1 MHEMTTLQAAYWVGR
16 QSTTPRA
23 GDAAHLYVEF
33 EGKGIDE
40 TRLAAAVHTLFARHE
55 MLRVTVSEDGQW
67 SVGELNEFHALQVQD
82 WRALDAADCDE
93 KLRVMREQ
101 KTHQKLAL
109 NQGQGAEFVLTR
121 LSDDRFRLH
130 VDVDMIAAD
139 AQSFRLMIDVLVA
152 AYHGEL
158 SDARSAPFIAFQ
170 RQMATAAQQALVAR
184 DRRYWQAL
192 QSTIAPAPKLPER
205 EPVYS
210 DTAAVHTERLAF
222 ELTAQQRA
230 QLEALAA
237 QHHLSLSAVS
247 LGAFNVLL
255 ADALKQPAFR
265 INVPLFYRPQEF
277 DDTVG
282 DFATLTLFSANCAP
296 NVPLLTL
303 FEQTQ
308 HQLMAC
314 LEHRHYSGVNVMRD
328 LSRQQG
334 ALQTS
339 PVVFTSG
346 WDIGGDLYAQ
356 RVHDTLG
363 DMAWACSQGAHVLL
377 DAQIVPYKRGV
388 LINWDVRTDSV
399 PREFYQSLFT
409 RYVALLS
416 ELAEHPERV
425 LQPGIVEVPSIEVTS
440 IDGTSVETTS
450 ASSSAQRPHQTPLN
464 GLQQAYLVGRS
475 EHLPLGG
482 VAMQDFRIYRGT
494 VDADQLHA
502 RLVELVDTLPVLRT
516 HIDDTTLTQWVS
528 DERIV
533 NWQLC
538 DLRDRSRPQALS
550 QAEALIEQASHSR
563 HDLSRSPW
571 KVWLVSLPEAEADTL
586 AADAFHHIVLTSFDA
601 LISDGHSIA
610 YLLARLLEN
619 HPKPVA
625 APPALD
631 ATSEVPAKPLSQ
643 QSTTQQHATQQNTT
657 QAHITPQQEANA
669 REMAQ
674 AYWREKLASVTEPMA
689 LPWQAPLHT
698 LYQPRYARESI
709 TLSCDETRALLKLA
723 ATERLFPNSV
733 LTTLVMHTLAN
744 WCPNMPLC
752 IGLPVAPPPQAG
764 ELTNRSSFIALTYA
778 LDDTDFATQARRVQR
793 DVAEGMAHLAFS
805 GIELNRQLMSQL
817 PARTMPLPVVIT
829 NGLGWETLRADN
841 TLQQHDGLTQT
852 PQIAL
857 DIRLA
862 YDAHKNLVISADYVT
877 QALSQAQVAAWLSSC
892 KRAAQSMIERQ
903 SLQWVSREA
912 LDLSH
917 YYRNSHRNSHRNAVD
932 HRNTVDKD
940 DGTAPFLATLAER
953 LWDTPSHRTAL
964 FCGEQRWSYQQLG
977 VQVANMMAHLQA
989 RGVKAGDVV
998 AICLPRSAAHVIAT
1012 LSCALSGV
1020 IWVPIDAA
1028 SPPER
1033 KAYLLSHCRPALV
1046 IVTSDDVENAE
1057 HPHCVAMRELLQPA
1071 LKAAR
1076 LPSQE
1081 VLRARSHSEAPA
1093 YYLYTSGT
1101 TGQPKCVV
1109 LNNRATANV
1118 LHHTLAAW
1126 QVNERDV
1133 MLSVTPLHHDMSV
1146 FDLLGSLCAGAALV
1160 IPEPEAEKDA
1170 LHWNTLVERHGV
1182 TLWCSVPAILEML
1195 LACQSTSQG
1204 QSLRLIAQGGDY
1216 IKPQTIQTL
1225 RERLPNARLF
1235 SLGGPTETT
1244 IWSIWHELEAEDG
1257 AVIPYGAPLPGTQY
1271 YVVNEQHQHC
1281 PQGVVGRIVTAGV
1294 NLSLGYL
1301 VDGEVVQTDFMTIET
1316 PHGERVRAFKTGDLG
1331 YYRHDGRLIFAG
1343 RINGYVKVRGVRIS
1357 LPDVEKVL
1365 MNVANVQDLAVI
1377 DFNDPITGDVGLAL
1391 FYVPVDGAVKNA
1403 AQWRDIVGQRLP
1415 ASHLPQRFVVLE
1427 RFPLSANGKK
1437 DKRALL
1443 AMLTAATESPRTVAA
1458 SVAAPFGSSREPQTP
1473 SLTPEKTAPWQSIVD
1488 VYQQVLGERAASLTE
1503 HAEFIQAGLM
1513 PSHVKAVAEKL
1524 SQTFG
1529 KSVQPRQLL
1538 GCKNAGQVSKL
1549 LELS

>member
-23 GDAAHLYVEF
+23 GDAAHLYIEF

-67 SVGELNEFHALQVQD
+67 SVSELNEFHALQVLD

-93 KLRVMREQ
+93 KLRIMRER

-109 NQGQGAEFVLTR
+109 NQGQGAEFVLTQ

-139 AQSFRLMIDVLVA
+139 AQSFRLMIEALVA

-158 SDARSAPFIAFQ
+158 SDARSAPFAEFQ
-170 RQMATAAQQALVAR
+170 RQMTTSAQQALAAR
-184 DRRYWQAL
+184 DRRYWRAL

-205 EPVYS
+205 DPVNPDS
-210 DTAAVHTERLAF
+210 AAVHTERLAF
-222 ELTAQQRA
+222 ELSAQQRA

-247 LGAFNVLL
+247 LGAFNALL

-265 INVPLFYRPQEF
+265 INVPLFYRPQGF

-282 DFATLTLFSANCAP
+282 DFANLTLFSANCAP

-334 ALQTS
+334 SLQTS

-346 WDIGGDLYAQ
+346 WDIGGDLYSQ

-363 DMAWACSQGAHVLL
+363 DMVWACSQGAHVLL

-416 ELAEHPERV
+416 ELAERPERV
-425 LQPGIVEVPSIEVTS
+425 LQPCTIKATS
-440 IDGTSVETTS
+440 IETTS

-482 VAMQDFRIYRGT
+482 VAMQDFRVYRGT

-516 HIDDTTLTQWVS
+516 RIDDTTLTQWVS

-533 NWQLC
+533 NWQHC

-550 QAEALIEQASHSR
+550 QAEALIEQVSHSR

-571 KVWLVSLPEAEADTL
+571 KIWLVSLPEAEPDTL
-586 AADAFHHIVLTSFDA
+586 AADAFRHIVLTSFDA

-610 YLLARLLEN
+610 YLLACLLEN
-619 HPKPVA
+619 HPKPVT
-625 APPALD
+625 APPALG

-643 QSTTQQHATQQNTT
+643 QSTTQQH
-657 QAHITPQQEANA
+657 ITPKQKANA

-698 LYQPRYARESI
+698 LYQPRYARECV
-709 TLSCDETRALLKLA
+709 TLSRDETRALLKLA
-723 ATERLFPNSV
+723 ASERLFPNSV

-744 WCPNMPLC
+744 WCPGSPLC

-778 LDDTDFATQARRVQR
+778 LDETDFATQARCVQR

-805 GIELNRQLMSQL
+805 GIELNRQLMSQV
-817 PARTMPLPVVIT
+817 PVRTMPLPVVIT

-877 QALSQAQVAAWLSSC
+877 QALSQAQVAAWLTSC
-892 KRAAQSMIERQ
+892 KRAALSMIERQ

-912 LDLSH
+912 LELSH
-917 YYRNSHRNSHRNAVD
+917 YHRNIVGA
-932 HRNTVDKD
+932 D
-940 DGTAPFLATLAER
+940 DVTAPFLATLAER
-953 LWDTPSHRTAL
+953 LWDMPTQRTAL

-977 VQVANMMAHLQA
+977 EQVANMIAHLQA

-1033 KAYLLSHCRPALV
+1033 KMYLLSHCQPALV
-1046 IVTSDDVENAE
+1046 IVASDDVENVE

-1071 LKAAR
+1071 LTAAR

-1081 VLRARSHSEAPA
+1081 VLRARSHSEATA

-1109 LNNRATANV
+1109 LNNHATANV
-1118 LHHTLAAW
+1118 LHHTLATW

-1244 IWSIWHELEAEDG
+1244 IWSIWHELEPEDG

-1271 YVVNEQHQHC
+1271 YVVNELHQHC

-1331 YYRHDGRLIFAG
+1331 YYRDDGRLIFAG

-1391 FYVPVDGAVKNA
+1391 FYISGDGAVKNA
-1403 AQWRDIVGQRLP
+1403 AQWRDIMGQRLP
-1415 ASHLPQRFVVLE
+1415 ASHLPQRFVPLD

-1443 AMLTAATESPRTVAA
+1443 AMLTAASESPCTVAA
-1458 SVAAPFGSSREPQTP
+1458 SVAAPFESSRESQTTSP
-1473 SLTPEKTAPWQSIVD
+1473 TPEKTAPWQSIVD

-1538 GCKNAGQVSKL
+1538 SCKNAGQVSKL

>member
-23 GDAAHLYVEF
+23 GDAAHLYIEF

-67 SVGELNEFHALQVQD
+67 SVGELNEFHALQVLD

-93 KLRVMREQ
+93 RLRVMREQ

-139 AQSFRLMIDVLVA
+139 AQSFRLMIEALVA

-158 SDARSAPFIAFQ
+158 SDARSAPFAEFQ
-170 RQMATAAQQALVAR
+170 HQMTTSAQQALAAR

-205 EPVYS
+205 DPVNP

-222 ELTAQQRA
+222 ELSAQQRA

-247 LGAFNVLL
+247 LGAFNALL

-265 INVPLFYRPQEF
+265 INVPLFYRPQGF

-282 DFATLTLFSANCAP
+282 DFANLTLFSANCAP

-334 ALQTS
+334 SLQTS

-346 WDIGGDLYAQ
+346 WDIGGDLYSQ

-363 DMAWACSQGAHVLL
+363 DMVWACSQGSHVLL

-416 ELAEHPERV
+416 ELAERPERV
-425 LQPGIVEVPSIEVTS
+425 LQPCTIKATSIET
-440 IDGTSVETTS
+440 IS

-482 VAMQDFRIYRGT
+482 VAMQDFRVYRGT
-494 VDADQLHA
+494 VDADQLHE

-516 HIDDTTLTQWVS
+516 RIDDTTLTQWVS

-533 NWQLC
+533 NWQHC
-538 DLRDRSRPQALS
+538 DLRDVSRAQALS
-550 QAEALIEQASHSR
+550 LAEALIEQVSHSR
-563 HDLSRSPW
+563 HDLSCSPW
-571 KVWLVSLPEAEADTL
+571 KVWLVSLPEAEPDTL
-586 AADAFHHIVLTSFDA
+586 AADAFRHIVLTSFDA

-610 YLLARLLEN
+610 YLLARMLEN
-619 HPKPVA
+619 HLKPVA
-625 APPALD
+625 APPAWG
-631 ATSEVPAKPLSQ
+631 AMSEVPAKPLSQ
-643 QSTTQQHATQQNTT
+643 QHTTQQNVTQ
-657 QAHITPQQEANA
+657 QQEANA
-669 REMAQ
+669 RETAQ
-674 AYWREKLASVTEPMA
+674 AYWREKLGSVTEPMA

-698 LYQPRYARESI
+698 LYQPRYARESV
-709 TLSCDETRALLKLA
+709 TLSRDETRALLKLA
-723 ATERLFPNSV
+723 ASERLFPNSV
-733 LTTLVMHTLAN
+733 LTTLAMHTLAN
-744 WCPNMPLC
+744 WWPGTPLC
-752 IGLPVAPPPQAG
+752 IGLPVAPPPLAG

-778 LDDTDFATQARRVQR
+778 LDEADFATQARRVQR

-805 GIELNRQLMSQL
+805 DIELNRQLMSQL

-877 QALSQAQVAAWLSSC
+877 QALSQAQVAAWLTSC
-892 KRAAQSMIERQ
+892 KRAALSMIERQ
-903 SLQWVSREA
+903 SLQWVSGEA

-917 YYRNSHRNSHRNAVD
+917 Y
-932 HRNTVDKD
+932 HRNTEDSD
-940 DGTAPFLATLAER
+940 DGTAPFLTTLAER
-953 LWDTPSHRTAL
+953 LWDMPSQRTAL

-977 VQVANMMAHLQA
+977 EQVANMMAHLQA

-1033 KAYLLSHCRPALV
+1033 KTYLLSHCQPALV

-1081 VLRARSHSEAPA
+1081 VLRARSHNEAPA

-1170 LHWNTLVERHGV
+1170 LHWNTLVERHSV

-1244 IWSIWHELEAEDG
+1244 IWSIWHELEPEDG
-1257 AVIPYGAPLPGTQY
+1257 VVIPYGAPLPGTQY

-1301 VDGEVVQTDFMTIET
+1301 VDGEVVQTDFIDIET

-1331 YYRHDGRLIFAG
+1331 YYRDDGRLIFAG

-1391 FYVPVDGAVKNA
+1391 FYISGDGAAKNA
-1403 AQWRDIVGQRLP
+1403 AQWRDIMGQRLP
-1415 ASHLPQRFVVLE
+1415 ASHLPQRFVPLE

-1443 AMLTAATESPRTVAA
+1443 AMLTAANESPRNAA
-1458 SVAAPFGSSREPQTP
+1458 ANVAAPFESSRESQTT

-1503 HAEFIQAGLM
+1503 HAEFVQAGLM

>member
-23 GDAAHLYVEF
+23 GDAAHLYIEF
-33 EGKGIDE
+33 EGQGIDE

-67 SVGELNEFHALQVQD
+67 SVGELNEFHALQVLD
-82 WRALDAADCDE
+82 WLALDAADCDE
-93 KLRVMREQ
+93 RLRVMRER

-109 NQGQGAEFVLTR
+109 NQGQGAEFVLTQ
-121 LSDDRFRLH
+121 LPDDRFRFH

-139 AQSFRLMIDVLVA
+139 AQSFRLMIEALVA

-158 SDARSAPFIAFQ
+158 SDARSAPFTEFQ
-170 RQMATAAQQALVAR
+170 RQMTTSAQQALAAR

-205 EPVYS
+205 DPVNP
-210 DTAAVHTERLAF
+210 DTAAVHSERLAF
-222 ELTAQQRA
+222 ELSAQQRA

-247 LGAFNVLL
+247 LGAFNALL

-265 INVPLFYRPQEF
+265 INVPLFYRPQGF

-282 DFATLTLFSANCAP
+282 DFANLTLFSDNCAP

-334 ALQTS
+334 SLQTS

-346 WDIGGDLYAQ
+346 WDIGGDLYSQ

-363 DMAWACSQGAHVLL
+363 DMVWACSQGAHVLL

-416 ELAEHPERV
+416 ELAERPERV
-425 LQPGIVEVPSIEVTS
+425 LQPGIIEVTS
-440 IDGTSVETTS
+440 IETTS

-464 GLQQAYLVGRS
+464 GLQQGYLVGRS

-502 RLVELVDTLPVLRT
+502 RLAELVDTLPVLRT
-516 HIDDTTLTQWVS
+516 RIDDTTLTQWVS

-533 NWQLC
+533 NWQHY
-538 DLRDRSRPQALS
+538 DLRDQSRAQALS
-550 QAEALIEQASHSR
+550 QAEALIEQVSHSR
-563 HDLSRSPW
+563 HDLSCSPW
-571 KVWLVSLPEAEADTL
+571 KIWLVSLPEAEPDTL
-586 AADAFHHIVLTSFDA
+586 ATDAFRHIVLTSFDA

-619 HPKPVA
+619 HPKPVT
-625 APPALD
+625 APPALG

-643 QSTTQQHATQQNTT
+643 QSTTQQNVTQQ
-657 QAHITPQQEANA
+657 QKANA

-698 LYQPRYARESI
+698 LYQPRYARECV
-709 TLSCDETRALLKLA
+709 TLSRDETRALLKLA
-723 ATERLFPNSV
+723 ASERLFPNSV

-744 WCPNMPLC
+744 WCPGSPLC

-778 LDDTDFATQARRVQR
+778 LDETDFATQARCVQR

-817 PARTMPLPVVIT
+817 PVRTMPLPVVIT

-877 QALSQAQVAAWLSSC
+877 QALSQAQVAAWLTSC
-892 KRAAQSMIERQ
+892 KRAALSMIERE

-917 YYRNSHRNSHRNAVD
+917 Y
-932 HRNTVDKD
+932 HRNTEDSD
-940 DGTAPFLATLAER
+940 DGTAPFLTTLAER
-953 LWDTPSHRTAL
+953 LWDMPSQRTAL

-977 VQVANMMAHLQA
+977 EQVANMMAHLQA

-1033 KAYLLSHCRPALV
+1033 KTYLLSHCQPALV
-1046 IVTSDDVENAE
+1046 IVASDDMENVE

-1109 LNNRATANV
+1109 LNNHATANV
-1118 LHHTLAAW
+1118 LHHTLVAW

-1170 LHWNTLVERHGV
+1170 LHWNTLVERHSV

-1244 IWSIWHELEAEDG
+1244 IWSIWHELEPEDG
-1257 AVIPYGAPLPGTQY
+1257 VVIPYGAPLPATQY

-1301 VDGEVVQTDFMTIET
+1301 VDGEVVQTDFINIET

-1331 YYRHDGRLIFAG
+1331 YYRDDGRLIFAG

-1365 MNVANVQDLAVI
+1365 MTVANVQDLAVI
-1377 DFNDPITGDVGLAL
+1377 DFNDPISGDVGLAL

-1415 ASHLPQRFVVLE
+1415 ASHLPQRFVPLE
-1427 RFPLSANGKK
+1427 RFPLTANGKK

-1443 AMLTAATESPRTVAA
+1443 AMLTAASESPRTVAA
-1458 SVAAPFGSSREPQTP
+1458 SVAAPFGSSRESQTT
-1473 SLTPEKTAPWQSIVD
+1473 SLTPEKMAPWQSIVD

>member
-23 GDAAHLYVEF
+23 GDAAHLYIEF

-67 SVGELNEFHALQVQD
+67 SVGELNEFHALQVLD

-93 KLRVMREQ
+93 RLRVMREQ

-139 AQSFRLMIDVLVA
+139 AQSFRLMIEALVA

-158 SDARSAPFIAFQ
+158 SDARSAPFAEFQ
-170 RQMATAAQQALVAR
+170 HQMTTSAQQALAAR

-205 EPVYS
+205 DPVNP

-222 ELTAQQRA
+222 ELSAQQRA

-247 LGAFNVLL
+247 LGAFNALL

-265 INVPLFYRPQEF
+265 INVPLFYRPKEF

-282 DFATLTLFSANCAP
+282 DFANLTLFSANCAP

-334 ALQTS
+334 SLQTS

-346 WDIGGDLYAQ
+346 WDIGGDLYSQ

-363 DMAWACSQGAHVLL
+363 DMVWACSQGAHVLL

-416 ELAEHPERV
+416 ELAERAERV
-425 LQPGIVEVPSIEVTS
+425 LQPCTIKATS
-440 IDGTSVETTS
+440 IETTS

-516 HIDDTTLTQWVS
+516 RIDDTTLTQWVS

-533 NWQLC
+533 NWQHC
-538 DLRDRSRPQALS
+538 DLRDRSRAQALS
-550 QAEALIEQASHSR
+550 LAEALIEQVSHSR
-563 HDLSRSPW
+563 HDLARSPW
-571 KVWLVSLPEAEADTL
+571 KVWLVSLPEAEPDTL
-586 AADAFHHIVLTSFDA
+586 AADAFRHIVLTSFDA

-610 YLLARLLEN
+610 YLLARMLEN

-625 APPALD
+625 APPAWG
-631 ATSEVPAKPLSQ
+631 AMSEVPAKPLSQ
-643 QSTTQQHATQQNTT
+643 PHTTQQNVTQ
-657 QAHITPQQEANA
+657 QQEANA
-669 REMAQ
+669 RETAQ
-674 AYWREKLASVTEPMA
+674 AYWREKLSSVTEPMA

-698 LYQPRYARESI
+698 LYQPRYARESV
-709 TLSCDETRALLKLA
+709 TLGRDETRALLKQA
-723 ATERLFPNSV
+723 ASERLFPNSV
-733 LTTLVMHTLAN
+733 LTTLLMHTLAN
-744 WCPNMPLC
+744 WCPGTPLC

-778 LDDTDFATQARRVQR
+778 LDEADFATQVRRVQR

-817 PARTMPLPVVIT
+817 PARTLPLPVVIT

-877 QALSQAQVAAWLSSC
+877 QALSQAQVAAWLTSC
-892 KRAAQSMIERQ
+892 KRAALSMIERQ

-917 YYRNSHRNSHRNAVD
+917 Y
-932 HRNTVDKD
+932 HRNTEDSD
-940 DGTAPFLATLAER
+940 DGTAPFLTTLAER
-953 LWDTPSHRTAL
+953 LWDMPSQRTAL
-964 FCGEQRWSYQQLG
+964 FCGEQRWTYQQLG
-977 VQVANMMAHLQA
+977 EQVANMMAHLQA

-1033 KAYLLSHCRPALV
+1033 KTYLLSHCQPALV
-1046 IVTSDDVENAE
+1046 IVASDDVENVE

-1071 LKAAR
+1071 LTAAR

-1081 VLRARSHSEAPA
+1081 VLRARSHSEATA

-1126 QVNERDV
+1126 QVNECDV

-1244 IWSIWHELEAEDG
+1244 IWSIWHELEPEDG

-1271 YVVNEQHQHC
+1271 YVVNELHQHC

-1331 YYRHDGRLIFAG
+1331 YYRDDGRLIFAG

-1391 FYVPVDGAVKNA
+1391 FYVSVDGAVKNA
-1403 AQWRDIVGQRLP
+1403 AQWRDIMGQWLP
-1415 ASHLPQRFVVLE
+1415 ASHLPQRFVPLE

-1443 AMLTAATESPRTVAA
+1443 AMLMAASESPRNAAA
-1458 SVAAPFGSSREPQTP
+1458 SVEAPFGESQTT
-1473 SLTPEKTAPWQSIVD
+1473 SLTPEKTPPWQSIVD

>member
-23 GDAAHLYVEF
+23 GDAAHLYIEF

-55 MLRVTVSEDGQW
+55 MLRVTVSENGQW
-67 SVGELNEFHALQVQD
+67 SVGELNEFHALQVLD

-93 KLRVMREQ
+93 KLRIMRER

-109 NQGQGAEFVLTR
+109 NQGQGAEFFLTQ
-121 LSDDRFRLH
+121 LPDDRFRLH

-139 AQSFRLMIDVLVA
+139 AQSFRLMIEALVA

-158 SDARSAPFIAFQ
+158 SDARSAPFAEFQ
-170 RQMATAAQQALVAR
+170 HQMTTSAQQALAAR

-205 EPVYS
+205 DPVNP

-222 ELTAQQRA
+222 ELSAQQRA

-247 LGAFNVLL
+247 LGAFNALL

-265 INVPLFYRPQEF
+265 INVPLFYRPQGF

-282 DFATLTLFSANCAP
+282 DFANLTLFSANCAP

-334 ALQTS
+334 SLQTS

-346 WDIGGDLYAQ
+346 WDIGGDLYSQ

-363 DMAWACSQGAHVLL
+363 DMVWACSQGAHVLL

-416 ELAEHPERV
+416 ELAERAERV
-425 LQPGIVEVPSIEVTS
+425 LQPCTIKATS
-440 IDGTSVETTS
+440 IETTS
-450 ASSSAQRPHQTPLN
+450 ASGSAQRPHQTPLN

-482 VAMQDFRIYRGT
+482 VAMQDFRVYRGT

-516 HIDDTTLTQWVS
+516 RIDDTTLTQWES

-533 NWQLC
+533 NWQHY
-538 DLRDRSRPQALS
+538 DLRDVSRPQALS
-550 QAEALIEQASHSR
+550 QAEALIEQVSHSR
-563 HDLSRSPW
+563 HDLSCSPW
-571 KVWLVSLPEAEADTL
+571 KVWLVSLPEAEPDTL
-586 AADAFHHIVLTSFDA
+586 ATDAFRHIVLTSFDA

-619 HPKPVA
+619 HPKHVA
-625 APPALD
+625 APPAWG
-631 ATSEVPAKPLSQ
+631 AMSEVSAKPLSQ
-643 QSTTQQHATQQNTT
+643 QHTTQQNVTQ
-657 QAHITPQQEANA
+657 QQEANA
-669 REMAQ
+669 RETAQ
-674 AYWREKLASVTEPMA
+674 AYWREKLGSVTEPMA

-698 LYQPRYARESI
+698 LYQPRYARESV
-709 TLSCDETRALLKLA
+709 TLSRDETRALLKLA
-723 ATERLFPNSV
+723 ASERLFPNSV
-733 LTTLVMHTLAN
+733 LTTLAMHTLAN
-744 WCPNMPLC
+744 WCPGTPLC

-778 LDDTDFATQARRVQR
+778 LDEADFATQARRVQR

-817 PARTMPLPVVIT
+817 PARTLPLPVVIT

-877 QALSQAQVAAWLSSC
+877 QALSQAQVAAWLTSC
-892 KRAAQSMIERQ
+892 KRAALSMIERQ

-917 YYRNSHRNSHRNAVD
+917 Y
-932 HRNTVDKD
+932 HRNTEDSD
-940 DGTAPFLATLAER
+940 DGTAPFLTTLAER
-953 LWDTPSHRTAL
+953 LWDMPSQRTAL
-964 FCGEQRWSYQQLG
+964 FCGEQRWTYQQLG
-977 VQVANMMAHLQA
+977 EQVANMMAHLQA
-989 RGVKAGDVV
+989 RGVEAGDVV

-1033 KAYLLSHCRPALV
+1033 KTYLLSHCQPALV
-1046 IVTSDDVENAE
+1046 IVASDDVENVE

-1170 LHWNTLVERHGV
+1170 LHWNTLVERHSV

-1244 IWSIWHELEAEDG
+1244 IWSIWHELEPEDG
-1257 AVIPYGAPLPGTQY
+1257 VVIPYGAPLSATQY

-1301 VDGEVVQTDFMTIET
+1301 VDGEVVQTDFITIET

-1331 YYRHDGRLIFAG
+1331 YYRDDGRLIFAG

-1365 MNVANVQDLAVI
+1365 MTVANVQDLAVI
-1377 DFNDPITGDVGLAL
+1377 DFNDPISGDVGLAL
-1391 FYVPVDGAVKNA
+1391 FYVPVDGAAKNA
-1403 AQWRDIVGQRLP
+1403 AQWRDIMGQRLP
-1415 ASHLPQRFVVLE
+1415 ASHLPQRFVPLE

-1443 AMLTAATESPRTVAA
+1443 AMLTAANESPRTVAA
-1458 SVAAPFGSSREPQTP
+1458 SVAAPFGSSRESQTT
-1473 SLTPEKTAPWQSIVD
+1473 SLMPEKTAPWQSIVD

-1503 HAEFIQAGLM
+1503 HAEFVQVGLM

-1529 KSVQPRQLL
+1529 KSVEPRQLL
-1538 GCKNAGQVSKL
+1538 SCKNAGQVSKL

>member
-16 QSTTPRA
+16 QSTTQRT
-23 GDAAHLYVEF
+23 GDAAHLYIEF
-33 EGKGIDE
+33 EGQGIDE

-55 MLRVTVSEDGQW
+55 MLRVTVSENGQW
-67 SVGELNEFHALQVQD
+67 SVSELNEFHALQVLD
-82 WRALDAADCDE
+82 WRALDAADSD
-93 KLRVMREQ
+93 KRLRVMREQ

-139 AQSFRLMIDVLVA
+139 AQSFRLMIEALVA

-158 SDARSAPFIAFQ
+158 SDARSAPFAEFQ
-170 RQMATAAQQALVAR
+170 RQMTTPAQQALAAR
-184 DRRYWQAL
+184 DRRYWRAL
-192 QSTIAPAPKLPER
+192 QSTIAPAPKLPGR
-205 EPVYS
+205 DPVNPDS
-210 DTAAVHTERLAF
+210 AAVHTERLAF
-222 ELTAQQRA
+222 ELSAQQRA

-247 LGAFNVLL
+247 LGAFNALL

-265 INVPLFYRPQEF
+265 INVPLFYRPKEF

-282 DFATLTLFSANCAP
+282 DFANLTLFSANCAP

-334 ALQTS
+334 SLQTS

-346 WDIGGDLYAQ
+346 WDIGGDLYSQ

-363 DMAWACSQGAHVLL
+363 DMVWACSQGAHVLL

-416 ELAEHPERV
+416 ELAERAERV
-425 LQPGIVEVPSIEVTS
+425 LQPCTIKATS
-440 IDGTSVETTS
+440 IETTS
-450 ASSSAQRPHQTPLN
+450 ASSSAQCPHQTPLN

-516 HIDDTTLTQWVS
+516 RIDDTTLTQWVS

-533 NWQLC
+533 NWQHY
-538 DLRDRSRPQALS
+538 DLRDVSRAQALS
-550 QAEALIEQASHSR
+550 LAEALIEQVSHSR

-571 KVWLVSLPEAEADTL
+571 KIWLVSLPEAEPDTL
-586 AADAFHHIVLTSFDA
+586 AADAFRHIVLTSFDA

-619 HPKPVA
+619 QPKPVA
-625 APPALD
+625 APPACG
-631 ATSEVPAKPLSQ
+631 AASEVPAKPLSQ
-643 QSTTQQHATQQNTT
+643 QSTTQQNVTQQ
-657 QAHITPQQEANA
+657 QKANA

-674 AYWREKLASVTEPMA
+674 AYWREKLGSVTEPMA
-689 LPWQAPLHT
+689 LPWQAQLHT
-698 LYQPRYARESI
+698 LYQPRYARESV
-709 TLSCDETRALLKLA
+709 TLSRDETRALLKLA
-723 ATERLFPNSV
+723 ASERLFPNSV
-733 LTTLVMHTLAN
+733 LTTLAMHTLAN
-744 WCPNMPLC
+744 WCPGTPLC

-778 LDDTDFATQARRVQR
+778 LDKADFATQARRVQR

-862 YDAHKNLVISADYVT
+862 YDADKNLVISADYVT
-877 QALSQAQVAAWLSSC
+877 QALSQAQVAAWLTSC

-903 SLQWVSREA
+903 SLQWVDREA

-917 YYRNSHRNSHRNAVD
+917 Y
-932 HRNTVDKD
+932 HRNTVDAD
-940 DGTAPFLATLAER
+940 DVTAPFLATLAER
-953 LWDTPSHRTAL
+953 LWDMPTQRTAL

-977 VQVANMMAHLQA
+977 EQVANMMAHLQA

-1033 KAYLLSHCRPALV
+1033 KMYLLSHCQPALV
-1046 IVTSDDVENAE
+1046 IVTSDDVKNAE

-1081 VLRARSHSEAPA
+1081 VLRASSHSEAPA

-1170 LHWNTLVERHGV
+1170 LHWNTLVERHSV

-1244 IWSIWHELEAEDG
+1244 IWSIWHELEPEDG
-1257 AVIPYGAPLPGTQY
+1257 VVIPYGAPLPATQY

-1331 YYRHDGRLIFAG
+1331 YYRDDGRLIFAG

-1391 FYVPVDGAVKNA
+1391 FYVSVDGAVKNA

-1415 ASHLPQRFVVLE
+1415 ASHLPQRFEPLE

-1443 AMLTAATESPRTVAA
+1443 AMLTAANESPRNAA
-1458 SVAAPFGSSREPQTP
+1458 ANVAAPLESSRESQTT
-1473 SLTPEKTAPWQSIVD
+1473 SLTPEKSAPWQSIVD

-1503 HAEFIQAGLM
+1503 HADFIQVGLM

>member
-23 GDAAHLYVEF
+23 GDAAHLYIEF
-33 EGKGIDE
+33 EGQGIDE

-55 MLRVTVSEDGQW
+55 MLRVTVSENGQW
-67 SVGELNEFHALQVQD
+67 SVSELNEFHALQVLD

-93 KLRVMREQ
+93 KLRVMRER

-109 NQGQGAEFVLTR
+109 NQGQGAEFVLTQ
-121 LSDDRFRLH
+121 LPDDRFRLH

-139 AQSFRLMIDVLVA
+139 AQSFRLMIEALVA

-158 SDARSAPFIAFQ
+158 SDARSAPFAEFQ
-170 RQMATAAQQALVAR
+170 HQMTTAAQQALAAR

-205 EPVYS
+205 DPVNPDS
-210 DTAAVHTERLAF
+210 AAVHTERLAF
-222 ELTAQQRA
+222 EMSAQQRA

-247 LGAFNVLL
+247 LGAFNALL

-265 INVPLFYRPQEF
+265 INVPLFYRPKEF

-282 DFATLTLFSANCAP
+282 DFADLTLFSANCAP
-296 NVPLLTL
+296 NVQLLTL

-334 ALQTS
+334 SLQTS

-346 WDIGGDLYAQ
+346 WDIGGDLYSQ

-363 DMAWACSQGAHVLL
+363 DMVWACSQGAHVLL

-409 RYVALLS
+409 HYVALLS
-416 ELAEHPERV
+416 ELAKRPERV
-425 LQPGIVEVPSIEVTS
+425 LQPGIIEVTS
-440 IDGTSVETTS
+440 IETTS

-464 GLQQAYLVGRS
+464 GLQQGYLVGRS

-502 RLVELVDTLPVLRT
+502 RLAELVDTLPVLRT
-516 HIDDTTLTQWVS
+516 RIDDTTLTQWVS

-533 NWQLC
+533 NWQHY
-538 DLRDRSRPQALS
+538 DLRDVSRPQALS
-550 QAEALIEQASHSR
+550 QAEALIEQVSHSR

-571 KVWLVSLPEAEADTL
+571 KIWLVSLPEAEPDTL
-586 AADAFHHIVLTSFDA
+586 AADAFRHIVLTSFDA

-619 HPKPVA
+619 HPKPVT
-625 APPALD
+625 APPALG

-643 QSTTQQHATQQNTT
+643 QSTTQQH
-657 QAHITPQQEANA
+657 ITPKQKANA

-698 LYQPRYARESI
+698 LYQPRYARECV
-709 TLSCDETRALLKLA
+709 TLSRDETRALLKLA
-723 ATERLFPNSV
+723 ASERLFPNSV

-744 WCPNMPLC
+744 WCPGSPLC

-778 LDDTDFATQARRVQR
+778 LDKADFATQARRVQR

-877 QALSQAQVAAWLSSC
+877 QALSQAQVAAWLTSC
-892 KRAAQSMIERQ
+892 KRAALSMIERQ

-917 YYRNSHRNSHRNAVD
+917 Y
-932 HRNTVDKD
+932 HRNTEDSD
-940 DGTAPFLATLAER
+940 DGTAPFLTTLAER
-953 LWDTPSHRTAL
+953 LWDMPSQRTAL
-964 FCGEQRWSYQQLG
+964 FCGEQRWTYQQLG
-977 VQVANMMAHLQA
+977 EQVANMMAHLQA

-1033 KAYLLSHCRPALV
+1033 KMYLLSHCRPALV
-1046 IVTSDDVENAE
+1046 IVASDDVENAE

-1170 LHWNTLVERHGV
+1170 LHWNTLVERHSV

-1244 IWSIWHELEAEDG
+1244 IWSIWHELEPEDG

-1271 YVVNEQHQHC
+1271 YVVNEQLQHC

-1301 VDGEVVQTDFMTIET
+1301 VDGEVVQTDFITIET

-1365 MNVANVQDLAVI
+1365 MTVANVQDLAVI
-1377 DFNDPITGDVGLAL
+1377 DFNDPISGDVGLAL

-1403 AQWRDIVGQRLP
+1403 AQWRDIMGQRLP
-1415 ASHLPQRFVVLE
+1415 ASHLPQRFVPLE

-1443 AMLTAATESPRTVAA
+1443 AMLTAANESPRTVAA
-1458 SVAAPFGSSREPQTP
+1458 SVAAPFGSSRESQTT

-1503 HAEFIQAGLM
+1503 HAEFIQVGLM

-1529 KSVQPRQLL
+1529 KSVEPRQLL
-1538 GCKNAGQVSKL
+1538 SCKNAGQVSKL

>member
-23 GDAAHLYVEF
+23 GDAAHLYIEF

-40 TRLAAAVHTLFARHE
+40 TQLAAAVHTLFARHE

-67 SVGELNEFHALQVQD
+67 SVGELNEFHALQVLD
-82 WRALDAADCDE
+82 WRALNAADSD
-93 KLRVMREQ
+93 KRLRVMREQ

-139 AQSFRLMIDVLVA
+139 AQSFRLMIEALVA

-158 SDARSAPFIAFQ
+158 SDARSAPFAEFQ
-170 RQMATAAQQALVAR
+170 HQMTTSAQQALAAR

-205 EPVYS
+205 DPVNP

-222 ELTAQQRA
+222 ELSAQQRA

-247 LGAFNVLL
+247 LGAFNALL

-265 INVPLFYRPQEF
+265 INVPLFYRPKGF

-282 DFATLTLFSANCAP
+282 DFANLTLFSANCAP
-296 NVPLLTL
+296 NLPLLTL

-334 ALQTS
+334 SLQTS

-346 WDIGGDLYAQ
+346 WDIGGGLYSQ

-363 DMAWACSQGAHVLL
+363 DMVWACSQGAHVLL

-416 ELAEHPERV
+416 ELAERAERV
-425 LQPGIVEVPSIEVTS
+425 LQPCTIKATSIET
-440 IDGTSVETTS
+440 IS

-482 VAMQDFRIYRGT
+482 VAMQDFRVYRGT
-494 VDADQLHA
+494 VDADQLHE

-516 HIDDTTLTQWVS
+516 RIDDTTLTQWVS

-533 NWQLC
+533 NWQHY
-538 DLRDRSRPQALS
+538 DLRDVSRPQALS
-550 QAEALIEQASHSR
+550 QAEALIEQVSHSR

-571 KVWLVSLPEAEADTL
+571 KIWLVSLPEAEPETL
-586 AADAFHHIVLTSFDA
+586 AADAFRHILLTSFDA

-619 HPKPVA
+619 HPKPVT
-625 APPALD
+625 APPALGS
-631 ATSEVPAKPLSQ
+631 TSEVPAKPLSQ
-643 QSTTQQHATQQNTT
+643 QSTTQQH
-657 QAHITPQQEANA
+657 ITPKQKANA

-674 AYWREKLASVTEPMA
+674 AYWREKLGSVTEPMA

-698 LYQPRYARESI
+698 LYQPRYARESV
-709 TLSCDETRALLKLA
+709 TLGRDETRALLKLA
-723 ATERLFPNSV
+723 ASERLFPNSV
-733 LTTLVMHTLAN
+733 LTTLAMHTLAN
-744 WCPNMPLC
+744 WCPGTPLC
-752 IGLPVAPPPQAG
+752 IGLPVAPPPLAG

-778 LDDTDFATQARRVQR
+778 LDEADFATQARRVQR

-877 QALSQAQVAAWLSSC
+877 QALSQAQVAAWLTSC
-892 KRAAQSMIERQ
+892 KRAALSMIERE

-917 YYRNSHRNSHRNAVD
+917 Y
-932 HRNTVDKD
+932 HRNTEDSD
-940 DGTAPFLATLAER
+940 DGTAPFLITLAER
-953 LWDTPSHRTAL
+953 LWDMPSQRTAL

-977 VQVANMMAHLQA
+977 EQVANMMAHLQA

-1033 KAYLLSHCRPALV
+1033 KTYLLSHCQPALV
-1046 IVTSDDVENAE
+1046 IVASDDVENAE

-1071 LKAAR
+1071 LTAAR

-1195 LACQSTSQG
+1195 LACQSSSQG

-1225 RERLPNARLF
+1225 RERLPDARLF

-1301 VDGEVVQTDFMTIET
+1301 VDGEVVQTDFITIET

-1377 DFNDPITGDVGLAL
+1377 DFNDPTTGDVGLAL
-1391 FYVPVDGAVKNA
+1391 FYVSGDGAVKNA

-1415 ASHLPQRFVVLE
+1415 ASHLPQRFVPLE
-1427 RFPLSANGKK
+1427 RFPLTANGKK

-1443 AMLTAATESPRTVAA
+1443 AMLTAASESPRTAAA
-1458 SVAAPFGSSREPQTP
+1458 SVAAPFGSSRESQTT
-1473 SLTPEKTAPWQSIVD
+1473 SLTPEKMAPWQSIVD

>member
-23 GDAAHLYVEF
+23 GDAAHLYIEF

-67 SVGELNEFHALQVQD
+67 SVGELNEFHALQVLD

-93 KLRVMREQ
+93 RLRVMREQ

-139 AQSFRLMIDVLVA
+139 AQSFRLMIEALVA

-158 SDARSAPFIAFQ
+158 SDARSAPFAEFQ
-170 RQMATAAQQALVAR
+170 HQMTTSAQQALAAR
-184 DRRYWQAL
+184 DRRYWRAL

-205 EPVYS
+205 DPVNP

-222 ELTAQQRA
+222 ELSAQQRA

-237 QHHLSLSAVS
+237 QHHLSLSTVS
-247 LGAFNVLL
+247 LGAFNALL

-282 DFATLTLFSANCAP
+282 DFANLTLFSAHCAP

-308 HQLMAC
+308 HQLMVC

-334 ALQTS
+334 SLQTS

-346 WDIGGDLYAQ
+346 WDIGGDLYSQ

-363 DMAWACSQGAHVLL
+363 EMVWACSQGAHVLL

-409 RYVALLS
+409 HYVALLS
-416 ELAEHPERV
+416 ELAERAERV
-425 LQPGIVEVPSIEVTS
+425 LQPCTIKATS
-440 IDGTSVETTS
+440 IETTS

-464 GLQQAYLVGRS
+464 GLQQGYLVGRS

-502 RLVELVDTLPVLRT
+502 RLAELVDTLPVLRT
-516 HIDDTTLTQWVS
+516 RIDDTTLTQWVS

-533 NWQLC
+533 NWQHY
-538 DLRDRSRPQALS
+538 DLRDVSRAQALS
-550 QAEALIEQASHSR
+550 QAEALIEQVSHSR

-571 KVWLVSLPEAEADTL
+571 KIWLVSLPEAEPDTL
-586 AADAFHHIVLTSFDA
+586 DADAFRHIVLTSFDA

-619 HPKPVA
+619 HPKPVT
-625 APPALD
+625 APPALG

-643 QSTTQQHATQQNTT
+643 QSTTQQH
-657 QAHITPQQEANA
+657 ITPKQKANA

-689 LPWQAPLHT
+689 LPWQAPLDT
-698 LYQPRYARESI
+698 LYQPRYARESV
-709 TLSCDETRALLKLA
+709 TLSRDETRALLKLA
-723 ATERLFPNSV
+723 ASERLFPNSV

-744 WCPNMPLC
+744 WCPGTPLC

-778 LDDTDFATQARRVQR
+778 LDKADFATQARRVQR

-862 YDAHKNLVISADYVT
+862 YDVHKNLVISADYVT
-877 QALSQAQVAAWLSSC
+877 QALSQAQVAAWLTSF
-892 KRAAQSMIERQ
+892 KRAALSMIERQ

-912 LDLSH
+912 LELSH
-917 YYRNSHRNSHRNAVD
+917 YHRNIVGA
-932 HRNTVDKD
+932 D
-940 DGTAPFLATLAER
+940 DVTAPFLATLAER
-953 LWDTPSHRTAL
+953 LWDMPSQRTAL

-977 VQVANMMAHLQA
+977 EQVANMIAHLQA

-1028 SPPER
+1028 STPER
-1033 KAYLLSHCRPALV
+1033 KTYLLSHCQPALV
-1046 IVTSDDVENAE
+1046 IVASDDMENVE

-1109 LNNRATANV
+1109 LNNHATANV
-1118 LHHTLAAW
+1118 LHHTLVAW

-1170 LHWNTLVERHGV
+1170 LHWNTLVERHSV

-1244 IWSIWHELEAEDG
+1244 IWSIWHELEPEDG
-1257 AVIPYGAPLPGTQY
+1257 VVIPYGAPLPGTQY

-1301 VDGEVVQTDFMTIET
+1301 VDGEVVQTDFITIET

-1331 YYRHDGRLIFAG
+1331 YYRDDGRLIFAG

-1377 DFNDPITGDVGLAL
+1377 DFNDPISGDVGLAL
-1391 FYVPVDGAVKNA
+1391 FYVPVDGAAKNA
-1403 AQWRDIVGQRLP
+1403 AQWRDIMGQRLP
-1415 ASHLPQRFVVLE
+1415 ASHLPQRFVPLD

-1443 AMLTAATESPRTVAA
+1443 AMLTAANESPRNAAANVTV
-1458 SVAAPFGSSREPQTP
+1458 PFGESQTT
-1473 SLTPEKTAPWQSIVD
+1473 SLTPEKTASWQSIVD

>member
-23 GDAAHLYVEF
+23 GDAAHLYIEF

-67 SVGELNEFHALQVQD
+67 SVGELNEFHALQVLD

-93 KLRVMREQ
+93 RLRVMREQ

-139 AQSFRLMIDVLVA
+139 AQSFRLMIEALVA

-158 SDARSAPFIAFQ
+158 SDARSAPFAEFQ
-170 RQMATAAQQALVAR
+170 HQMTTSAQQALAAR

-205 EPVYS
+205 DPVNP

-222 ELTAQQRA
+222 ELSAQQRA

-247 LGAFNVLL
+247 LGAFNALL

-265 INVPLFYRPQEF
+265 INVPLFYRPQGF

-282 DFATLTLFSANCAP
+282 DFANLTLFSANCAP

-334 ALQTS
+334 SLQTS

-346 WDIGGDLYAQ
+346 WDIGGDLYSQ

-363 DMAWACSQGAHVLL
+363 DMVWACSQGAHVLL

-409 RYVALLS
+409 HYVALLS
-416 ELAEHPERV
+416 ELAERAERV
-425 LQPGIVEVPSIEVTS
+425 LQPCTIKATS
-440 IDGTSVETTS
+440 IETTS

-494 VDADQLHA
+494 VDADQLHE

-516 HIDDTTLTQWVS
+516 RIDDTTLTQWVS

-533 NWQLC
+533 NWQHC
-538 DLRDRSRPQALS
+538 DLRDVSRAQALS
-550 QAEALIEQASHSR
+550 LAEALIEQVSHSR
-563 HDLSRSPW
+563 HDLSCSPW
-571 KVWLVSLPEAEADTL
+571 KVWLVSLPEAEPNTL
-586 AADAFHHIVLTSFDA
+586 AADAFRHIVLTSFDA

-610 YLLARLLEN
+610 YLLARMLEN

-625 APPALD
+625 APPAWG
-631 ATSEVPAKPLSQ
+631 AMSEVPAKPFSQ
-643 QSTTQQHATQQNTT
+643 QHTTQQNVTQ
-657 QAHITPQQEANA
+657 QQEANA
-669 REMAQ
+669 RETAQ
-674 AYWREKLASVTEPMA
+674 AYWREKLGSVTEPMA

-698 LYQPRYARESI
+698 LYQPRYARESV
-709 TLSCDETRALLKLA
+709 TLSRDETRALLKLA
-723 ATERLFPNSV
+723 ASERLFPNSV
-733 LTTLVMHTLAN
+733 LTTLAMHTLAN
-744 WCPNMPLC
+744 WCPGTPLC
-752 IGLPVAPPPQAG
+752 IGLPVAPPPLAG

-778 LDDTDFATQARRVQR
+778 LDEADFATQARRVQR

-877 QALSQAQVAAWLSSC
+877 QALSQAQVAAWLTSC
-892 KRAAQSMIERQ
+892 KRAALSMIERQ

-917 YYRNSHRNSHRNAVD
+917 Y
-932 HRNTVDKD
+932 HRNTEDSD
-940 DGTAPFLATLAER
+940 DGTAPFLTTLAER
-953 LWDTPSHRTAL
+953 LWDMPSQRTAL

-977 VQVANMMAHLQA
+977 EQVANMMAHLQA

-1033 KAYLLSHCRPALV
+1033 KTYLLSHCQPALV
-1046 IVTSDDVENAE
+1046 IVASEDVENVE

-1076 LPSQE
+1076 LPSQK
-1081 VLRARSHSEAPA
+1081 VLRARSHSEATA

-1118 LHHTLAAW
+1118 LHHTLVAW

-1170 LHWNTLVERHGV
+1170 LHWNSLVERHGV

-1244 IWSIWHELEAEDG
+1244 IWSIWHELEPEDG
-1257 AVIPYGAPLPGTQY
+1257 VVIPYGAPLPGTQY
-1271 YVVNEQHQHC
+1271 YVVNEQHRHC

-1301 VDGEVVQTDFMTIET
+1301 VDGEVVQTDFIDIET

-1331 YYRHDGRLIFAG
+1331 YYRDDGRLIFAG

-1377 DFNDPITGDVGLAL
+1377 DFNDPISGDVGLAL
-1391 FYVPVDGAVKNA
+1391 FYISGDGAAKNA
-1403 AQWRDIVGQRLP
+1403 AQWRDIMGQRLP
-1415 ASHLPQRFVVLE
+1415 ASHLPQRFVPLE

-1443 AMLTAATESPRTVAA
+1443 AMLTAASESPRNAAAKVATPFRA
-1458 SVAAPFGSSREPQTP
+1458 SPEAQAPSF
-1473 SLTPEKTAPWQSIVD
+1473 TPEKTAPWQSIVD

-1503 HAEFIQAGLM
+1503 HADFIQVGLM

>member
-23 GDAAHLYVEF
+23 GDAAHLYIEF

-40 TRLAAAVHTLFARHE
+40 TRLAAAVHALFARHE

-67 SVGELNEFHALQVQD
+67 SVSELNEFHALQVLD

-93 KLRVMREQ
+93 KLRIMRER

-109 NQGQGAEFVLTR
+109 NQGQGAEFVLTQ

-139 AQSFRLMIDVLVA
+139 AQSFRLMIEALVA

-158 SDARSAPFIAFQ
+158 SDARSAPFAEFQ
-170 RQMATAAQQALVAR
+170 RQMTTSAQQALAAR
-184 DRRYWQAL
+184 DRRYWRAL

-205 EPVYS
+205 DPVNPDS
-210 DTAAVHTERLAF
+210 AAVHTERLAF
-222 ELTAQQRA
+222 ELSAQQRA
-230 QLEALAA
+230 QLEAFAA

-247 LGAFNVLL
+247 LGAFNALL

-265 INVPLFYRPQEF
+265 INVPLFYRPQGF

-282 DFATLTLFSANCAP
+282 DFANLTLFSANCAP

-334 ALQTS
+334 SLQTS

-346 WDIGGDLYAQ
+346 WDIGGDLYSQ

-363 DMAWACSQGAHVLL
+363 DMVWACSQGAHVLL
-377 DAQIVPYKRGV
+377 DAQIVPHKRGV

-416 ELAEHPERV
+416 ELAERPERV
-425 LQPGIVEVPSIEVTS
+425 LQPCTIKATS
-440 IDGTSVETTS
+440 IETTS

-482 VAMQDFRIYRGT
+482 VAMQDFRVYRGT

-516 HIDDTTLTQWVS
+516 RIDDTTLTQWVS

-533 NWQLC
+533 NWQHH
-538 DLRDRSRPQALS
+538 DLRDVSRPQALC
-550 QAEALIEQASHSR
+550 QTEALIEQVSHSR

-571 KVWLVSLPEAEADTL
+571 KVWLVSLPEAEPDTL
-586 AADAFHHIVLTSFDA
+586 ATDAFRHIVLTSFDA

-619 HPKPVA
+619 HPKPVT
-625 APPALD
+625 APPALG

-643 QSTTQQHATQQNTT
+643 QHTTQQNVTQ
-657 QAHITPQQEANA
+657 QQEANA
-669 REMAQ
+669 RETAQ
-674 AYWREKLASVTEPMA
+674 AYWREKLGSVTEPMA

-698 LYQPRYARESI
+698 LYQPRYARESV
-709 TLSCDETRALLKLA
+709 TLSRDETRALLKLA
-723 ATERLFPNSV
+723 ASERLFPNSV

-744 WCPNMPLC
+744 WCPGTPLY

-778 LDDTDFATQARRVQR
+778 LDEADFATQARRVQR

-817 PARTMPLPVVIT
+817 PARTLPLPVVIT

-877 QALSQAQVAAWLSSC
+877 QALSQAQVAAWLTSC
-892 KRAAQSMIERQ
+892 KRAALSMIERQ

-917 YYRNSHRNSHRNAVD
+917 Y
-932 HRNTVDKD
+932 HRNTEDSD
-940 DGTAPFLATLAER
+940 DGTAPFLTTLAER
-953 LWDTPSHRTAL
+953 LWDMPSQRTAL
-964 FCGEQRWSYQQLG
+964 FCGEQRWTYQQLG
-977 VQVANMMAHLQA
+977 EQVANMMAHLQA

-998 AICLPRSAAHVIAT
+998 AICLPRSTAHVIAT

-1033 KAYLLSHCRPALV
+1033 KTYLLSHCQPALV
-1046 IVTSDDVENAE
+1046 IVASDDVENVE

-1109 LNNRATANV
+1109 LNNHATANV
-1118 LHHTLAAW
+1118 LHHTLATW

-1170 LHWNTLVERHGV
+1170 LHWNTLVERHSV

-1244 IWSIWHELEAEDG
+1244 IWSIWHELEPEDG
-1257 AVIPYGAPLPGTQY
+1257 VVIPYGAPLPGTQY

-1281 PQGVVGRIVTAGV
+1281 PQGVVGRIATAGV

-1301 VDGEVVQTDFMTIET
+1301 VDGEVVQTDFIDIET

-1331 YYRHDGRLIFAG
+1331 YYRDDGRLIFAG

-1365 MNVANVQDLAVI
+1365 MTVANVQDLAVI
-1377 DFNDPITGDVGLAL
+1377 DFNDPISGDVGLAL
-1391 FYVPVDGAVKNA
+1391 FYVPVDGAAKNA
-1403 AQWRDIVGQRLP
+1403 AQWRDIMGQRLP
-1415 ASHLPQRFVVLE
+1415 ASHLPQRFVPLD

-1443 AMLTAATESPRTVAA
+1443 AMLTAANESPRNAAANVTV
-1458 SVAAPFGSSREPQTP
+1458 PFGESQTT
-1473 SLTPEKTAPWQSIVD
+1473 SLTPEKTASWQSIVD

-1503 HAEFIQAGLM
+1503 HAEFIQVGLM

-1529 KSVQPRQLL
+1529 KSVEPRQLL

>member
-23 GDAAHLYVEF
+23 GDAAHLYIEF

-67 SVGELNEFHALQVQD
+67 SVGELNEFHALQVLD

-93 KLRVMREQ
+93 KLRIMREQ

-139 AQSFRLMIDVLVA
+139 AQSFRLMIEALVA

-158 SDARSAPFIAFQ
+158 SDARSAPFAEFQ
-170 RQMATAAQQALVAR
+170 HQMTTSAQQALAAR

-205 EPVYS
+205 DPVNP

-222 ELTAQQRA
+222 ELSAQQRA

-247 LGAFNVLL
+247 LGAFNALL

-265 INVPLFYRPQEF
+265 INVPLFYRPQGF

-282 DFATLTLFSANCAP
+282 DFANLTLFSANCAP

-334 ALQTS
+334 SLQTS
-339 PVVFTSG
+339 PAVFTSG
-346 WDIGGDLYAQ
+346 WDIGGDLYSQ

-363 DMAWACSQGAHVLL
+363 DMVWACSQGAHVLL

-416 ELAEHPERV
+416 ELAERPERV
-425 LQPGIVEVPSIEVTS
+425 LQPCTIKATS
-440 IDGTSVETTS
+440 IETTS

-482 VAMQDFRIYRGT
+482 VAMQDFRVYRGT

-516 HIDDTTLTQWVS
+516 RIDDTTLTQWVS

-533 NWQLC
+533 NWQHC
-538 DLRDRSRPQALS
+538 DLRDRSRAQALS
-550 QAEALIEQASHSR
+550 LAEALIEQVSHSR
-563 HDLSRSPW
+563 HDLSCSPW
-571 KVWLVSLPEAEADTL
+571 KVWLVSLPEAEPDML
-586 AADAFHHIVLTSFDA
+586 ATDAFRHIVLTSFDA

-610 YLLARLLEN
+610 YLLARMLEN

-625 APPALD
+625 APPAWG
-631 ATSEVPAKPLSQ
+631 AMSEVPAKPLSQ
-643 QSTTQQHATQQNTT
+643 QHTTQQNVTQ
-657 QAHITPQQEANA
+657 QQEANA
-669 REMAQ
+669 RETAQ
-674 AYWREKLASVTEPMA
+674 AYWREKLGSVTEPMA

-698 LYQPRYARESI
+698 LYQPRYARESV
-709 TLSCDETRALLKLA
+709 TLSRDETRALLKLA
-723 ATERLFPNSV
+723 ASERLFPNSV
-733 LTTLVMHTLAN
+733 LTTLAMHTLAN
-744 WCPNMPLC
+744 WCPGTPLC

-778 LDDTDFATQARRVQR
+778 LDEADFATQARRVQR

-817 PARTMPLPVVIT
+817 PARTLPLPVVIT

-877 QALSQAQVAAWLSSC
+877 QALSQAQVAAWLTSC
-892 KRAAQSMIERQ
+892 KRAALSMIERQ

-917 YYRNSHRNSHRNAVD
+917 Y
-932 HRNTVDKD
+932 HRNTEDSD
-940 DGTAPFLATLAER
+940 DGTAPFLTTLAER
-953 LWDTPSHRTAL
+953 LWDMPSQRTAL

-977 VQVANMMAHLQA
+977 EQVANMMAHLQA

-1033 KAYLLSHCRPALV
+1033 KTYLLSHCQPALV
-1046 IVTSDDVENAE
+1046 IVASDDVENVE
-1057 HPHCVAMRELLQPA
+1057 HPHCVSMRELLQPA

-1081 VLRARSHSEAPA
+1081 VLRASSHSEAPA

-1170 LHWNTLVERHGV
+1170 LHWNTLVERHSV

-1244 IWSIWHELEAEDG
+1244 IWSIWHELEPEDG
-1257 AVIPYGAPLPGTQY
+1257 VVIPYGAPLPATQY

-1391 FYVPVDGAVKNA
+1391 FYVSVDGAVKNA
-1403 AQWRDIVGQRLP
+1403 AQWRDIMGQRLP
-1415 ASHLPQRFVVLE
+1415 ASHLPQRFVPLE

-1443 AMLTAATESPRTVAA
+1443 AMLTAASESPRNAAA
-1458 SVAAPFGSSREPQTP
+1458 SVEAPFGESQTT
-1473 SLTPEKTAPWQSIVD
+1473 SLTPEKTPPWQSIVD

>member
-23 GDAAHLYVEF
+23 GDAAHLYIEF

-67 SVGELNEFHALQVQD
+67 SVGELNEFHALQVLD

-93 KLRVMREQ
+93 KLRIMREQ

-139 AQSFRLMIDVLVA
+139 AQSFRLMIEALVA

-158 SDARSAPFIAFQ
+158 SDARSAPFAEFQ
-170 RQMATAAQQALVAR
+170 HQMTTSAQQALAAR

-205 EPVYS
+205 DPVNP

-222 ELTAQQRA
+222 ELSAQQRA

-247 LGAFNVLL
+247 LGAFNALL

-265 INVPLFYRPQEF
+265 INVPLFYRPQGF

-282 DFATLTLFSANCAP
+282 DFANLTLFSDNCAP

-334 ALQTS
+334 SLQTS

-346 WDIGGDLYAQ
+346 WDIGGDLYSQ

-363 DMAWACSQGAHVLL
+363 DMVWACSQGAHVLL

-416 ELAEHPERV
+416 ELAERAERV
-425 LQPGIVEVPSIEVTS
+425 LQPCTIKATS
-440 IDGTSVETTS
+440 IETTS

-482 VAMQDFRIYRGT
+482 VAMQDFRVYRGT

-516 HIDDTTLTQWVS
+516 RIDDTTLTQWVS

-533 NWQLC
+533 NWQHY
-538 DLRDRSRPQALS
+538 DLRDQSRAQALS
-550 QAEALIEQASHSR
+550 LAEALIEQVSHSR
-563 HDLSRSPW
+563 HDLSCSPW
-571 KVWLVSLPEAEADTL
+571 KVWLVSLPEAEPDML
-586 AADAFHHIVLTSFDA
+586 ATDAFRHIVLTSFDA

-610 YLLARLLEN
+610 YLLARMLEN

-625 APPALD
+625 APPAWG
-631 ATSEVPAKPLSQ
+631 AMSEVSAKPLSQ
-643 QSTTQQHATQQNTT
+643 QHTTQQNVTQ
-657 QAHITPQQEANA
+657 QQEANA
-669 REMAQ
+669 RETAQ
-674 AYWREKLASVTEPMA
+674 AYWREKLGSVTEPMA
-689 LPWQAPLHT
+689 MPWQAPLHT
-698 LYQPRYARESI
+698 LYQPRYARESV
-709 TLSCDETRALLKLA
+709 TLSRDETRALLKLA
-723 ATERLFPNSV
+723 ASERLFPNSV
-733 LTTLVMHTLAN
+733 LTTLAMHTLAN
-744 WCPNMPLC
+744 WCPGTPLC

-778 LDDTDFATQARRVQR
+778 LDEADFATQARRVQR

-817 PARTMPLPVVIT
+817 PARTLPLPVVIT

-841 TLQQHDGLTQT
+841 TLQQHDGRTQT

-857 DIRLA
+857 DIRLT

-877 QALSQAQVAAWLSSC
+877 QALSQAQVAAWLTSC
-892 KRAAQSMIERQ
+892 KRAALSMIERQ

-917 YYRNSHRNSHRNAVD
+917 Y
-932 HRNTVDKD
+932 HRNTEDSD
-940 DGTAPFLATLAER
+940 DGTAPFLTTLAER
-953 LWDTPSHRTAL
+953 LWDMPSQRTAL
-964 FCGEQRWSYQQLG
+964 FCGEQRWTYQQLG
-977 VQVANMMAHLQA
+977 EQVANMMAHLQA
-989 RGVKAGDVV
+989 RGVEAGDVV

-1020 IWVPIDAA
+1020 IWVPIDAV

-1033 KAYLLSHCRPALV
+1033 KTYLLSHCQPALV
-1046 IVTSDDVENAE
+1046 IVTSDDVKNAE

-1081 VLRARSHSEAPA
+1081 VLRASSHSEAPA

-1244 IWSIWHELEAEDG
+1244 IWSIWHELEPEDG
-1257 AVIPYGAPLPGTQY
+1257 VVIPYGAPLPGTQY
-1271 YVVNEQHQHC
+1271 YVVNEQHRHC

-1301 VDGEVVQTDFMTIET
+1301 VDGEVVQTDFIDIET

-1331 YYRHDGRLIFAG
+1331 YYRDDGRLIFAG

-1377 DFNDPITGDVGLAL
+1377 DFNDPISGDVGLAL
-1391 FYVPVDGAVKNA
+1391 FYISGDGAAKNA
-1403 AQWRDIVGQRLP
+1403 AQWRDIMGQRLP
-1415 ASHLPQRFVVLE
+1415 ASHLPQRFVPLE

-1443 AMLTAATESPRTVAA
+1443 AMLTAANESPRTVAA
-1458 SVAAPFGSSREPQTP
+1458 SVAAPFGSSRESQTT
-1473 SLTPEKTAPWQSIVD
+1473 SLTPEKMAPWQSIVD

>member
-23 GDAAHLYVEF
+23 GDAAHLYIEF
-33 EGKGIDE
+33 EGQGIDE
-40 TRLAAAVHTLFARHE
+40 TRLAAAVHTLCARHE

-67 SVGELNEFHALQVQD
+67 SVSELNEFHALQVLD

-93 KLRVMREQ
+93 KLRIMRER

-109 NQGQGAEFVLTR
+109 NQGQGAEFVLTK

-139 AQSFRLMIDVLVA
+139 AQSFRLMIEALVA

-158 SDARSAPFIAFQ
+158 SDARSAPFAEFQ
-170 RQMATAAQQALVAR
+170 RQMTTSAQQALAAR
-184 DRRYWQAL
+184 DRHYWRAL

-205 EPVYS
+205 DPVNPDS
-210 DTAAVHTERLAF
+210 AAVHTERLAF
-222 ELTAQQRA
+222 ELSAQQRA
-230 QLEALAA
+230 QLEAFAA

-247 LGAFNVLL
+247 LGAFNALL

-265 INVPLFYRPQEF
+265 INVPLFYRPQGF

-282 DFATLTLFSANCAP
+282 DFANLTLFSANCAP
-296 NVPLLTL
+296 NVQLLTL

-334 ALQTS
+334 SLQTS

-346 WDIGGDLYAQ
+346 WDIGGDLYSQ

-363 DMAWACSQGAHVLL
+363 DMVWACSQGAHVLL

-416 ELAEHPERV
+416 ELAERAERV
-425 LQPGIVEVPSIEVTS
+425 LQPCTIKATSIET
-440 IDGTSVETTS
+440 IS

-482 VAMQDFRIYRGT
+482 VAMQDFRVYRGT

-516 HIDDTTLTQWVS
+516 RIDDTTLTQWVS

-533 NWQLC
+533 NWQHC
-538 DLRDRSRPQALS
+538 DLRDRSRAQALS
-550 QAEALIEQASHSR
+550 LAEALIEQVSHSR
-563 HDLSRSPW
+563 HDLSCSPW
-571 KVWLVSLPEAEADTL
+571 KVWLVSLPEAEPDTL
-586 AADAFHHIVLTSFDA
+586 ATDAFRHIVLTSFDA

-610 YLLARLLEN
+610 YLLARMLEN

-625 APPALD
+625 VPPAWG
-631 ATSEVPAKPLSQ
+631 AMSEVPAKPLSQ
-643 QSTTQQHATQQNTT
+643 PHTTQQNVTQ
-657 QAHITPQQEANA
+657 QQEANA
-669 REMAQ
+669 RETAQ
-674 AYWREKLASVTEPMA
+674 AYWREKLGSVTEPMA

-698 LYQPRYARESI
+698 LYQPCYARESV
-709 TLSCDETRALLKLA
+709 TLSRGETRALLKLA
-723 ATERLFPNSV
+723 ASERLFPNSV
-733 LTTLVMHTLAN
+733 LTTLAMHTLAN
-744 WCPNMPLC
+744 WCPGTPLC
-752 IGLPVAPPPQAG
+752 IGLPVAPPPLAG

-778 LDDTDFATQARRVQR
+778 LDEADFATQARRVQR

-877 QALSQAQVAAWLSSC
+877 QALSQAQVAAWLTSC
-892 KRAAQSMIERQ
+892 KRAALSMIERQ
-903 SLQWVSREA
+903 SLQWVSGEA

-917 YYRNSHRNSHRNAVD
+917 Y
-932 HRNTVDKD
+932 HRNTEDSD
-940 DGTAPFLATLAER
+940 DGTAPFLTTLAER
-953 LWDTPSHRTAL
+953 LWDMPSQRTAL

-977 VQVANMMAHLQA
+977 EQVANMMAHLQA

-1033 KAYLLSHCRPALV
+1033 KTYLLSHCQPALV
-1046 IVTSDDVENAE
+1046 IVASDDVENVE

-1081 VLRARSHSEAPA
+1081 VLRASSHSEAPA

-1170 LHWNTLVERHGV
+1170 LHWNTLVERHSV

-1244 IWSIWHELEAEDG
+1244 IWSIWHELEPEDG
-1257 AVIPYGAPLPGTQY
+1257 VVIPYGAPLPATQY

-1331 YYRHDGRLIFAG
+1331 YYRDDGRLIFAG

-1391 FYVPVDGAVKNA
+1391 FYVSVDGAVKNA

-1415 ASHLPQRFVVLE
+1415 ASHLPQRFVPLE

-1443 AMLTAATESPRTVAA
+1443 AMLTAANESPRNAA
-1458 SVAAPFGSSREPQTP
+1458 ANVAAPLESSCESQTT

-1503 HAEFIQAGLM
+1503 HAEFVQAGLM

-1538 GCKNAGQVSKL
+1538 SCKNAGQVSKL

>member
-23 GDAAHLYVEF
+23 GDAAHLYIEF

-67 SVGELNEFHALQVQD
+67 SVGELNEFHALQVLD

-93 KLRVMREQ
+93 KLRIMRER

-109 NQGQGAEFVLTR
+109 NQGQGAEFVLTQ
-121 LSDDRFRLH
+121 LPDDRFRLY

-139 AQSFRLMIDVLVA
+139 AQSFRLMIEALVA

-158 SDARSAPFIAFQ
+158 SDARSAPFAEFQ
-170 RQMATAAQQALVAR
+170 HQMTTSAQQALAAR
-184 DRRYWQAL
+184 DRRYWRAL

-205 EPVYS
+205 DPVNPDS
-210 DTAAVHTERLAF
+210 AAVHTERLAF
-222 ELTAQQRA
+222 ELSAQQRA

-247 LGAFNVLL
+247 LGAFNALL

-282 DFATLTLFSANCAP
+282 DFANLTLFSANCAP

-334 ALQTS
+334 SLQTS

-346 WDIGGDLYAQ
+346 WDIGGDLYSQ

-363 DMAWACSQGAHVLL
+363 DMVWACSQGAHVLL

-409 RYVALLS
+409 HYVALLS
-416 ELAEHPERV
+416 ELAERAERV
-425 LQPGIVEVPSIEVTS
+425 LQPCTIKATS
-440 IDGTSVETTS
+440 IETTS

-516 HIDDTTLTQWVS
+516 RIDDTTLTQWVS

-533 NWQLC
+533 NWQHC
-538 DLRDRSRPQALS
+538 DLRDVSRAQALS
-550 QAEALIEQASHSR
+550 LAEALIEQVSHSR
-563 HDLSRSPW
+563 HDLSCSPW
-571 KVWLVSLPEAEADTL
+571 KVWLVSLPEAEPDTL
-586 AADAFHHIVLTSFDA
+586 ATDAFRHIVLTRFDA

-610 YLLARLLEN
+610 YLLARMLEN

-625 APPALD
+625 ARPAWG
-631 ATSEVPAKPLSQ
+631 AMSEVPAKPLSQ
-643 QSTTQQHATQQNTT
+643 QHTTQQNVTQ
-657 QAHITPQQEANA
+657 QQEANA
-669 REMAQ
+669 RETAQ
-674 AYWREKLASVTEPMA
+674 AYWREKLGSVAEPMA

-698 LYQPRYARESI
+698 LYQPRYARESV
-709 TLSCDETRALLKLA
+709 TLSRDETRALLKLA
-723 ATERLFPNSV
+723 ASEWLFPNSV
-733 LTTLVMHTLAN
+733 LTTLAMHTLAN
-744 WCPNMPLC
+744 WCPGTPLC

-778 LDDTDFATQARRVQR
+778 LDEADFATQARRVQR

-817 PARTMPLPVVIT
+817 PARTIPLPVVIT
-829 NGLGWETLRADN
+829 NGLGWETLRANN

-862 YDAHKNLVISADYVT
+862 YDAHKNLVICADYVT
-877 QALSQAQVAAWLSSC
+877 QALSQAQVAAWLTSC
-892 KRAAQSMIERQ
+892 KRAALSMIERE

-917 YYRNSHRNSHRNAVD
+917 Y
-932 HRNTVDKD
+932 HRNTEDSD
-940 DGTAPFLATLAER
+940 DGTASFLTTLAER
-953 LWDTPSHRTAL
+953 LWDMPSQRTAL
-964 FCGEQRWSYQQLG
+964 FCGEQRWTYQQLG
-977 VQVANMMAHLQA
+977 EQVANMMAHLQA

-1033 KAYLLSHCRPALV
+1033 KTYLLSHCQPALV
-1046 IVTSDDVENAE
+1046 IVASDDVENVE

-1118 LHHTLAAW
+1118 LHHTLATW

-1170 LHWNTLVERHGV
+1170 LHWNTLVERHSV

-1244 IWSIWHELEAEDG
+1244 IWSIWHELEPEDG
-1257 AVIPYGAPLPGTQY
+1257 VVIPYGAPLPGTQY

-1301 VDGEVVQTDFMTIET
+1301 VDGEVVQTDFIDIET

-1331 YYRHDGRLIFAG
+1331 YYRDDGRLIFAG

-1415 ASHLPQRFVVLE
+1415 ASHLPQRFVPLE

-1443 AMLTAATESPRTVAA
+1443 AMLTAANESPRNAA
-1458 SVAAPFGSSREPQTP
+1458 ANVAAPLESSCESQTT

-1503 HAEFIQAGLM
+1503 HAEFVQAGLM

>member
-1 MHEMTTLQAAYWVGR
+1 MTTLQAAYWVGR

-23 GDAAHLYVEF
+23 GDAAHLYIEF

-67 SVGELNEFHALQVQD
+67 SVGELNEFHALQVLD

-93 KLRVMREQ
+93 RLRVMREQ

-139 AQSFRLMIDVLVA
+139 AQSFRLMIEALVA

-158 SDARSAPFIAFQ
+158 SDARSAPFAEFQ
-170 RQMATAAQQALVAR
+170 HQMTTSAQQALAAR

-205 EPVYS
+205 DPVNP

-222 ELTAQQRA
+222 ELSAQQRA

-247 LGAFNVLL
+247 LGAFNALL

-265 INVPLFYRPQEF
+265 INVPLFYRPQGF

-282 DFATLTLFSANCAP
+282 DFANLTLFSANCAP

-334 ALQTS
+334 SLQTS

-346 WDIGGDLYAQ
+346 WDIGGDLYSQ

-363 DMAWACSQGAHVLL
+363 DMVWACSQGAHVLL

-409 RYVALLS
+409 HYVALLS
-416 ELAEHPERV
+416 ELAERAERV
-425 LQPGIVEVPSIEVTS
+425 LQPCTIKATS
-440 IDGTSVETTS
+440 IETTS

-494 VDADQLHA
+494 VDADQLHE

-516 HIDDTTLTQWVS
+516 RIDDTTLTQWVS

-533 NWQLC
+533 NWQHC
-538 DLRDRSRPQALS
+538 DLRDVSRAQALS
-550 QAEALIEQASHSR
+550 LAEALIEQVSHSR
-563 HDLSRSPW
+563 HDLSCSPW
-571 KVWLVSLPEAEADTL
+571 KVWLVSLPEAEPNTL
-586 AADAFHHIVLTSFDA
+586 AADAFRHIVLTSFDA

-610 YLLARLLEN
+610 YLLARMLEN

-625 APPALD
+625 APPAWG
-631 ATSEVPAKPLSQ
+631 AMSEVPAKPFSQ
-643 QSTTQQHATQQNTT
+643 QHTTQQNVTQ
-657 QAHITPQQEANA
+657 QQEANA
-669 REMAQ
+669 RETAQ
-674 AYWREKLASVTEPMA
+674 AYWREKLGSVTEPMA

-698 LYQPRYARESI
+698 LYQPRYARESV
-709 TLSCDETRALLKLA
+709 TLSRDETRALLKLA
-723 ATERLFPNSV
+723 ASERLFPNSV
-733 LTTLVMHTLAN
+733 LTTLAMHTLAN
-744 WCPNMPLC
+744 WCPGTPLC
-752 IGLPVAPPPQAG
+752 IGLPVAPPPLAG

-778 LDDTDFATQARRVQR
+778 LDEADFATQARRVQR

-877 QALSQAQVAAWLSSC
+877 QALSQAQVAAWLTSC
-892 KRAAQSMIERQ
+892 KRAALSMIERQ

-917 YYRNSHRNSHRNAVD
+917 Y
-932 HRNTVDKD
+932 HRNTEDSD
-940 DGTAPFLATLAER
+940 DGTAPFLTTLAER
-953 LWDTPSHRTAL
+953 LWDMPSQRTAL

-977 VQVANMMAHLQA
+977 EQVANMMAHLQA
-989 RGVKAGDVV
+989 RGVKAGEVV

-1033 KAYLLSHCRPALV
+1033 KAYLLSHCQPALV

-1057 HPHCVAMRELLQPA
+1057 HPHYVAMRELLQPA

-1109 LNNRATANV
+1109 LNSRATANV

-1146 FDLLGSLCAGAALV
+1146 FDLLGSLCGGAALV

-1170 LHWNTLVERHGV
+1170 LHWNSLVERHGV

-1281 PQGVVGRIVTAGV
+1281 PQAVVGRIVTAGV

-1331 YYRHDGRLIFAG
+1331 YYRDDGRLIFAG

-1377 DFNDPITGDVGLAL
+1377 DFNNPITGDVGLAL

-1415 ASHLPQRFVVLE
+1415 ASHLPQRFVPLE

-1443 AMLTAATESPRTVAA
+1443 AMLTAANESPRNAA
-1458 SVAAPFGSSREPQTP
+1458 ANVAAPFESSRESQTT

-1503 HAEFIQAGLM
+1503 HAEFVQAGLM

>member
-1 MHEMTTLQAAYWVGR
+1 MTTLQAAYWVGR

-23 GDAAHLYVEF
+23 GDAAHLYIEF

-67 SVGELNEFHALQVQD
+67 SVGELNEFHALQVLD

-93 KLRVMREQ
+93 KLRIMREQ

-109 NQGQGAEFVLTR
+109 NQGQGAEFVLTQ
-121 LSDDRFRLH
+121 LPDDRFRLH

-139 AQSFRLMIDVLVA
+139 AQSFRLMIEALVA

-158 SDARSAPFIAFQ
+158 SDARSAPFAEFQ
-170 RQMATAAQQALVAR
+170 HQMTTSAQQALAAR

-205 EPVYS
+205 DPVNP

-222 ELTAQQRA
+222 ELSAQQRA

-247 LGAFNVLL
+247 LGAFNALL

-265 INVPLFYRPQEF
+265 INVPLFYRPQGF

-282 DFATLTLFSANCAP
+282 DFANLTLFSANCAP

-334 ALQTS
+334 SLQTL

-346 WDIGGDLYAQ
+346 WDIGGDLYSQ
-356 RVHDTLG
+356 RVQDTLG
-363 DMAWACSQGAHVLL
+363 DMVWACSQGAHVLL

-416 ELAEHPERV
+416 ELAERPERV
-425 LQPGIVEVPSIEVTS
+425 LQPCTIKATS
-440 IDGTSVETTS
+440 IETTS

-482 VAMQDFRIYRGT
+482 VAMQDFRVYRGT

-516 HIDDTTLTQWVS
+516 RIDDTTLTQWVS

-533 NWQLC
+533 NWQHC
-538 DLRDRSRPQALS
+538 DLRDRSRAQALS
-550 QAEALIEQASHSR
+550 LAEALIEQVSHSR
-563 HDLSRSPW
+563 HDLSCSPW
-571 KVWLVSLPEAEADTL
+571 KVWLVSLPEAEPDML
-586 AADAFHHIVLTSFDA
+586 ATDAFRHIVLTSFDA

-610 YLLARLLEN
+610 YLLARMLEN

-625 APPALD
+625 APPAWG
-631 ATSEVPAKPLSQ
+631 AMSEVPAKPLSKQ
-643 QSTTQQHATQQNTT
+643 HTTQQNVTQ
-657 QAHITPQQEANA
+657 QQEANA
-669 REMAQ
+669 RETAQ
-674 AYWREKLASVTEPMA
+674 AYWREKLGSVTEPMA
-689 LPWQAPLHT
+689 LPWQAQLHT
-698 LYQPRYARESI
+698 LYQPRYARESV
-709 TLSCDETRALLKLA
+709 TLSRDETRALLKLA
-723 ATERLFPNSV
+723 ASERLFPNSV
-733 LTTLVMHTLAN
+733 LTTLAMHTLAN
-744 WCPNMPLC
+744 WCPGTPLC

-778 LDDTDFATQARRVQR
+778 LDKADFATQARRVQR

-877 QALSQAQVAAWLSSC
+877 QALSHAQVAAWLTSC

-903 SLQWVSREA
+903 SLQWVGREA

-917 YYRNSHRNSHRNAVD
+917 Y
-932 HRNTVDKD
+932 HRNTEDSD
-940 DGTAPFLATLAER
+940 DGTAPFLTTLAER
-953 LWDTPSHRTAL
+953 LWDTPSQRTAL

-977 VQVANMMAHLQA
+977 EQVANMMAHLQA

-1033 KAYLLSHCRPALV
+1033 KTYLLSHCQPALV
-1046 IVTSDDVENAE
+1046 IVASDDVENVE

-1081 VLRARSHSEAPA
+1081 VLRAHSHSEAPA

-1109 LNNRATANV
+1109 LNNHATANV
-1118 LHHTLAAW
+1118 LHHTLATW

-1170 LHWNTLVERHGV
+1170 LHWNTLVEWHSV

-1225 RERLPNARLF
+1225 RERLPDARLF

-1244 IWSIWHELEAEDG
+1244 IWSIWHELEPEDG
-1257 AVIPYGAPLPGTQY
+1257 VVIPYGAPLPGTQY

-1301 VDGEVVQTDFMTIET
+1301 VDGEVVQTDFIDIET

-1331 YYRHDGRLIFAG
+1331 YYRDDGRLIFAG

-1391 FYVPVDGAVKNA
+1391 FYISGDGAAKNA
-1403 AQWRDIVGQRLP
+1403 AQWRDIMGQRLP
-1415 ASHLPQRFVVLE
+1415 ASHLPQRFVPLE

-1443 AMLTAATESPRTVAA
+1443 AMLTAANESPRNAA
-1458 SVAAPFGSSREPQTP
+1458 ANVAAPFESSRESQTT
-1473 SLTPEKTAPWQSIVD
+1473 SLTPEKKAPWQSIVD

-1503 HAEFIQAGLM
+1503 HAEFVQAGLM

>member
-23 GDAAHLYVEF
+23 GDAAHLYIEF
-33 EGKGIDE
+33 EGQGIGE

-55 MLRVTVSEDGQW
+55 LLRVTVSEDGQW
-67 SVGELNEFHALQVQD
+67 SVGELNEFHALQVLD

-93 KLRVMREQ
+93 KLRIMRER

-109 NQGQGAEFVLTR
+109 NQGQGAEFVLTQ
-121 LSDDRFRLH
+121 LPDDRFRLH

-139 AQSFRLMIDVLVA
+139 AQSFRLMIEALVA

-158 SDARSAPFIAFQ
+158 SDARSAPFAEFQ
-170 RQMATAAQQALVAR
+170 HQMTTAAQQALAAR

-205 EPVYS
+205 DPVHP

-222 ELTAQQRA
+222 ELSAQQRA

-247 LGAFNVLL
+247 LGAFNALL

-265 INVPLFYRPQEF
+265 INVPLFYRPQGF

-282 DFATLTLFSANCAP
+282 DFANLTLFSANCAP

-334 ALQTS
+334 SLQTS

-346 WDIGGDLYAQ
+346 WNIGGDLYSQ

-363 DMAWACSQGAHVLL
+363 DMVWACSQGAHVLL

-416 ELAEHPERV
+416 ELAERAERV
-425 LQPGIVEVPSIEVTS
+425 LQPCTIKATS
-440 IDGTSVETTS
+440 IETTS

-516 HIDDTTLTQWVS
+516 RIDDTTLTQWVS

-533 NWQLC
+533 NWQHY
-538 DLRDRSRPQALS
+538 DLRDVSRAQALS
-550 QAEALIEQASHSR
+550 LAEALIEQVSHSR
-563 HDLSRSPW
+563 HDLSCSPW
-571 KVWLVSLPEAEADTL
+571 KIWLVSLPEAEPDTL
-586 AADAFHHIVLTSFDA
+586 ATDAFRHIVLTSFDA

-610 YLLARLLEN
+610 YLLARMLEN

-625 APPALD
+625 APPAWG
-631 ATSEVPAKPLSQ
+631 AMSEVPAKPLSQ
-643 QSTTQQHATQQNTT
+643 QHTTQQNVTQ
-657 QAHITPQQEANA
+657 QQEANA
-669 REMAQ
+669 RETAQ
-674 AYWREKLASVTEPMA
+674 AYWREKLGSVTEPMA

-698 LYQPRYARESI
+698 LYQPRYARESV
-709 TLSCDETRALLKLA
+709 TLSRDETRALLKLA
-723 ATERLFPNSV
+723 ASERLFPNSV
-733 LTTLVMHTLAN
+733 LTTLAMHTLAN
-744 WCPNMPLC
+744 WCPGTPLC
-752 IGLPVAPPPQAG
+752 IGLPVAPPPLAG

-778 LDDTDFATQARRVQR
+778 LDEADFATQARRVQR

-877 QALSQAQVAAWLSSC
+877 QALSQAQVAAWLTSC
-892 KRAAQSMIERQ
+892 KRAALSMIERQ

-917 YYRNSHRNSHRNAVD
+917 Y
-932 HRNTVDKD
+932 HRNTEDSD
-940 DGTAPFLATLAER
+940 DGTAPFLTTLAER
-953 LWDTPSHRTAL
+953 LWDMPSQRTAL

-977 VQVANMMAHLQA
+977 EQVANMMAHLQA

-1033 KAYLLSHCRPALV
+1033 KTYLLSHCQPALV
-1046 IVTSDDVENAE
+1046 IVTSDDVKNAE

-1081 VLRARSHSEAPA
+1081 VLRASSHSEAPA

-1126 QVNERDV
+1126 QVNECDV

-1170 LHWNTLVERHGV
+1170 LHWNSLVERHGV

-1244 IWSIWHELEAEDG
+1244 IWSIWHELEPEDG
-1257 AVIPYGAPLPGTQY
+1257 VVIPYGAPLPGTQY
-1271 YVVNEQHQHC
+1271 YVVNELHQHC

-1377 DFNDPITGDVGLAL
+1377 DFNDPNTGDVGLAL
-1391 FYVPVDGAVKNA
+1391 FYISGDGAAKNA
-1403 AQWRDIVGQRLP
+1403 AQWRDIMGQRLP
-1415 ASHLPQRFVVLE
+1415 ASHLPQRFVPLE

-1443 AMLTAATESPRTVAA
+1443 AMLTAASESPRTVAA
-1458 SVAAPFGSSREPQTP
+1458 SVAAPFGASRESQTT
-1473 SLTPEKTAPWQSIVD
+1473 SLTPEKTPPWQSIVD

-1538 GCKNAGQVSKL
+1538 SCKNAGQVSKL

>member
-23 GDAAHLYVEF
+23 GDAAHLYIEF

-67 SVGELNEFHALQVQD
+67 SVGELNEFHALQVLD

-93 KLRVMREQ
+93 KLRIMRER

-109 NQGQGAEFVLTR
+109 NQGQGAEFVLTQ
-121 LSDDRFRLH
+121 LPDDRFRLH

-139 AQSFRLMIDVLVA
+139 AQSFRLMIEALVA

-158 SDARSAPFIAFQ
+158 SDARSAPFAEFQ
-170 RQMATAAQQALVAR
+170 RQMTTSAQQALTAR

-205 EPVYS
+205 DPVNPDS
-210 DTAAVHTERLAF
+210 AAVHTERLAF
-222 ELTAQQRA
+222 EMSAQQRA

-247 LGAFNVLL
+247 LGAFNALL

-282 DFATLTLFSANCAP
+282 DFANLTLFSANCAP
-296 NVPLLTL
+296 NAPLLAL

-334 ALQTS
+334 SLQTS

-346 WDIGGDLYAQ
+346 WDIGGDLYSQ

-363 DMAWACSQGAHVLL
+363 DMVWACSQGAHVLL

-416 ELAEHPERV
+416 ELAERAERV
-425 LQPGIVEVPSIEVTS
+425 LQPCTIKATSIET
-440 IDGTSVETTS
+440 IS

-482 VAMQDFRIYRGT
+482 VAMQDFRVYRGT

-502 RLVELVDTLPVLRT
+502 RLATLVDTLPVLRT
-516 HIDDTTLTQWVS
+516 RIDDTTLTQWVS

-533 NWQLC
+533 NWQHC
-538 DLRDRSRPQALS
+538 DLRDVSRPQALS
-550 QAEALIEQASHSR
+550 QAEALIEQVSHSR

-571 KVWLVSLPEAEADTL
+571 KVWLVSLPEAEPDTL
-586 AADAFHHIVLTSFDA
+586 AADAFRHIVLTSFDA

-610 YLLARLLEN
+610 YLLARMLEN
-619 HPKPVA
+619 QPKPVTA
-625 APPALD
+625 LPAWG
-631 ATSEVPAKPLSQ
+631 AMSEVPAKPLSQ
-643 QSTTQQHATQQNTT
+643 QHTTQQNVTQ
-657 QAHITPQQEANA
+657 QQEANA
-669 REMAQ
+669 RETAQ
-674 AYWREKLASVTEPMA
+674 AYWREKLGSVTEPMA

-698 LYQPRYARESI
+698 LYQPRYARESV
-709 TLSCDETRALLKLA
+709 TLSRDETRALLKLA
-723 ATERLFPNSV
+723 ASERLFPNSV
-733 LTTLVMHTLAN
+733 LTTLAMHTLAN
-744 WCPNMPLC
+744 WCPGTPLC
-752 IGLPVAPPPQAG
+752 IGLPVAPPPLAG

-778 LDDTDFATQARRVQR
+778 LDEADFATQARRVQR

-877 QALSQAQVAAWLSSC
+877 QALSQAQVAAWLTSC
-892 KRAAQSMIERQ
+892 KRAALSMIERQ

-917 YYRNSHRNSHRNAVD
+917 Y
-932 HRNTVDKD
+932 HRNTEDSD
-940 DGTAPFLATLAER
+940 DGTAPFLTTLAER
-953 LWDTPSHRTAL
+953 LWDMPSQRTAL

-977 VQVANMMAHLQA
+977 EQVANMMAHLQA

-1033 KAYLLSHCRPALV
+1033 KTYLLSHCQPALV
-1046 IVTSDDVENAE
+1046 IVASDDVENVE

-1076 LPSQE
+1076 LPSQK
-1081 VLRARSHSEAPA
+1081 VLRARSHSEATA

-1118 LHHTLAAW
+1118 LHHTLVAW

-1170 LHWNTLVERHGV
+1170 LHWNSLVERHGV

-1244 IWSIWHELEAEDG
+1244 IWSIWHELEPEDG
-1257 AVIPYGAPLPGTQY
+1257 VVIPYGAPLPGTQY
-1271 YVVNEQHQHC
+1271 YVVNEQHRHC

-1301 VDGEVVQTDFMTIET
+1301 VDGEVVQTDFIDIET

-1331 YYRHDGRLIFAG
+1331 YYRDDGRLIFAG

-1377 DFNDPITGDVGLAL
+1377 DFNDPISGDVGLAL
-1391 FYVPVDGAVKNA
+1391 FYISGDGAAKNA
-1403 AQWRDIVGQRLP
+1403 AQWRDIMGQRLP
-1415 ASHLPQRFVVLE
+1415 ASHLPQRFVPLE

-1443 AMLTAATESPRTVAA
+1443 AMLTAANESPRNAA
-1458 SVAAPFGSSREPQTP
+1458 ANVAAPFESSRESQTT

-1503 HAEFIQAGLM
+1503 HAEFIQVGLM

-1529 KSVQPRQLL
+1529 KSVEPRQLL
-1538 GCKNAGQVSKL
+1538 SCKNAGQVSKL

>member
-23 GDAAHLYVEF
+23 GDAAHLYIEF
-33 EGKGIDE
+33 EGQGIGE

-55 MLRVTVSEDGQW
+55 LLRVTVSEDGQW
-67 SVGELNEFHALQVQD
+67 SVGELNEFHALQVLD

-93 KLRVMREQ
+93 KLRIMRER

-109 NQGQGAEFVLTR
+109 NQGQGAEFVLTQ
-121 LSDDRFRLH
+121 LPDDRFRLH

-139 AQSFRLMIDVLVA
+139 AQSFRLMIEALVA

-158 SDARSAPFIAFQ
+158 SDARSAPFAEFQ
-170 RQMATAAQQALVAR
+170 HQMTTAAQQALAAR

-205 EPVYS
+205 DPVNP

-222 ELTAQQRA
+222 ELSAQQRA
-230 QLEALAA
+230 QLEAFAA

-247 LGAFNVLL
+247 LGAFNALL

-265 INVPLFYRPQEF
+265 INVPLFYRPQGF

-282 DFATLTLFSANCAP
+282 DFANLTLFSTNCAP

-334 ALQTS
+334 SLQTS

-346 WDIGGDLYAQ
+346 WNIGGDLYSQ

-363 DMAWACSQGAHVLL
+363 DMVWACSQGAHVLL

-416 ELAEHPERV
+416 ELAERPERV
-425 LQPGIVEVPSIEVTS
+425 LQPCTIKATS
-440 IDGTSVETTS
+440 IETTS
-450 ASSSAQRPHQTPLN
+450 ASGSAQRPHQTPLN

-482 VAMQDFRIYRGT
+482 VAMQDFRVYRGT

-516 HIDDTTLTQWVS
+516 RIDDTTLTQWVS

-533 NWQLC
+533 NWQHY
-538 DLRDRSRPQALS
+538 DLHDVSRPQALS
-550 QAEALIEQASHSR
+550 QAEALIEQVSHSR

-571 KVWLVSLPEAEADTL
+571 KIWLVSLPEAEPDTL
-586 AADAFHHIVLTSFDA
+586 AADAFRYIVLTSFDA

-619 HPKPVA
+619 HPKPVT
-625 APPALD
+625 APPALG
-631 ATSEVPAKPLSQ
+631 ATNEVPAKPLSQ
-643 QSTTQQHATQQNTT
+643 QSTTQQH
-657 QAHITPQQEANA
+657 ITPKQKANA

-698 LYQPRYARESI
+698 LYQPRYARECV
-709 TLSCDETRALLKLA
+709 TLSRDETRALLKLA
-723 ATERLFPNSV
+723 ASERLFPNSV

-744 WCPNMPLC
+744 WCPGSPLC

-778 LDDTDFATQARRVQR
+778 LDKADFATQARRVQR

-877 QALSQAQVAAWLSSC
+877 QALSQAQVAAWLTSC
-892 KRAAQSMIERQ
+892 KRAALSMIERQ
-903 SLQWVSREA
+903 SLQWVSGEA

-917 YYRNSHRNSHRNAVD
+917 Y
-932 HRNTVDKD
+932 HRNTEDSD
-940 DGTAPFLATLAER
+940 DGTAPFLTTLAER
-953 LWDTPSHRTAL
+953 LWDMPSQRTAL

-977 VQVANMMAHLQA
+977 EQVANMMAHLQA

-1033 KAYLLSHCRPALV
+1033 KTYLLSHCQPALV
-1046 IVTSDDVENAE
+1046 IVASDDMENVE

-1109 LNNRATANV
+1109 LNNHATANV
-1118 LHHTLAAW
+1118 LHHTLVAW

-1170 LHWNTLVERHGV
+1170 LHWNTLVERHSV

-1244 IWSIWHELEAEDG
+1244 IWSIWHELEPEDG
-1257 AVIPYGAPLPGTQY
+1257 VVIPYGAPLPATQY

-1301 VDGEVVQTDFMTIET
+1301 VDGEVVQTDFINIET

-1331 YYRHDGRLIFAG
+1331 YYRDDGRLIFAG

-1365 MNVANVQDLAVI
+1365 MTVANVQDLAVI
-1377 DFNDPITGDVGLAL
+1377 DFNDPISGDVGLAL

-1415 ASHLPQRFVVLE
+1415 ASHLPQRFVPLE
-1427 RFPLSANGKK
+1427 RFPLTANGKK

-1443 AMLTAATESPRTVAA
+1443 AMLTAASESPRTVAA
-1458 SVAAPFGSSREPQTP
+1458 SVAAPFGSSRESQTT
-1473 SLTPEKTAPWQSIVD
+1473 SLTPEKMAPWQSIVD

>member
-23 GDAAHLYVEF
+23 GDAAHLYIEF
-33 EGKGIDE
+33 EGQGIDE

-67 SVGELNEFHALQVQD
+67 SVSELNEFHALQVLD
-82 WRALDAADCDE
+82 WRALDAADYDE
-93 KLRVMREQ
+93 KLRIMRER

-109 NQGQGAEFVLTR
+109 NQGQGAEFVLTQ

-139 AQSFRLMIDVLVA
+139 AQSFRLMIEALVA

-158 SDARSAPFIAFQ
+158 SDARSAPFAEFQ
-170 RQMATAAQQALVAR
+170 RQMTTSAQQALAAR
-184 DRRYWQAL
+184 DRRYWRAL

-205 EPVYS
+205 DPVNPDS
-210 DTAAVHTERLAF
+210 AAVHTERLAF
-222 ELTAQQRA
+222 ELSAQQRA
-230 QLEALAA
+230 QLEAFAA

-247 LGAFNVLL
+247 LGAFNALL

-265 INVPLFYRPQEF
+265 INVPLLYRPQGF

-282 DFATLTLFSANCAP
+282 DFANLTLFSANCAP

-334 ALQTS
+334 SLQTS

-346 WDIGGDLYAQ
+346 WDIGGDLYSQ

-363 DMAWACSQGAHVLL
+363 DMVWACSQGAHVLL

-416 ELAEHPERV
+416 ELAERPERV
-425 LQPGIVEVPSIEVTS
+425 LQPCTIKATS
-440 IDGTSVETTS
+440 IETTS

-482 VAMQDFRIYRGT
+482 VAMQDFRVYRGT

-516 HIDDTTLTQWVS
+516 RIDDTTLTQWVS

-533 NWQLC
+533 NWQHY
-538 DLRDRSRPQALS
+538 DLRDVSRPQALC
-550 QAEALIEQASHSR
+550 QAEALIEQVSHSR

-571 KVWLVSLPEAEADTL
+571 KIWLVSLPEAEPDTL
-586 AADAFHHIVLTSFDA
+586 AADAFRHIVLTSFDA

-610 YLLARLLEN
+610 YLLARMLEN

-625 APPALD
+625 ARPAWG
-631 ATSEVPAKPLSQ
+631 AMSEVPAKPLSQ
-643 QSTTQQHATQQNTT
+643 QHTTQQNVTQ
-657 QAHITPQQEANA
+657 QQEANA
-669 REMAQ
+669 RETAQ
-674 AYWREKLASVTEPMA
+674 AYWREKLGSVTEPMA

-698 LYQPRYARESI
+698 LYQPRYARESV
-709 TLSCDETRALLKLA
+709 TLSSDETRALLKLA
-723 ATERLFPNSV
+723 ASERLFPNSV

-744 WCPNMPLC
+744 WCPGTPLC
-752 IGLPVAPPPQAG
+752 IGLPVAPPPQVG

-778 LDDTDFATQARRVQR
+778 LDETDFATQARCVQR

-862 YDAHKNLVISADYVT
+862 YDAHKNLVVSADYVT
-877 QALSQAQVAAWLSSC
+877 QALSQAQVAAWLTSC
-892 KRAAQSMIERQ
+892 KRAALSMIERQ

-917 YYRNSHRNSHRNAVD
+917 Y
-932 HRNTVDKD
+932 HRNTEDSD
-940 DGTAPFLATLAER
+940 DGTAPFLTTLAER
-953 LWDTPSHRTAL
+953 LWDMPSQRTAL
-964 FCGEQRWSYQQLG
+964 FCGEQRWTYQQLG
-977 VQVANMMAHLQA
+977 EQVAIMMAHLQA

-1033 KAYLLSHCRPALV
+1033 KMYLLSHCQPALV

-1118 LHHTLAAW
+1118 LHHTLARW

-1170 LHWNTLVERHGV
+1170 LHWNTLVERHSV

-1244 IWSIWHELEAEDG
+1244 IWSIWHELEPEDG
-1257 AVIPYGAPLPGTQY
+1257 VVIPYGAPLPGTQY

-1331 YYRHDGRLIFAG
+1331 YYRDDGRLIFAG

-1365 MNVANVQDLAVI
+1365 MTVANVQDLAVI

-1391 FYVPVDGAVKNA
+1391 FYVSVDGAAKNA

-1415 ASHLPQRFVVLE
+1415 ASHLPQRFVPLD

-1443 AMLTAATESPRTVAA
+1443 AMLTAASESPRNAAA
-1458 SVAAPFGSSREPQTP
+1458 SVAAPFESSRESQTT
-1473 SLTPEKTAPWQSIVD
+1473 SLTPEKSAPWQSIVD

-1503 HAEFIQAGLM
+1503 HAEFIQVGLM

-1538 GCKNAGQVSKL
+1538 SCKNAGQVSKL

>member
-23 GDAAHLYVEF
+23 GDAAHLYIEF

-67 SVGELNEFHALQVQD
+67 SVGELNEFHALQVLD

-93 KLRVMREQ
+93 RLRVMREQ

-139 AQSFRLMIDVLVA
+139 AQSFRLMIEALVA

-158 SDARSAPFIAFQ
+158 SDARSAPFAEFQ
-170 RQMATAAQQALVAR
+170 RQMTTSAQQALAAR
-184 DRRYWQAL
+184 DRRYWRAL

-205 EPVYS
+205 DPVNP

-222 ELTAQQRA
+222 ELSAQQRA

-237 QHHLSLSAVS
+237 QHHLSLSTVS
-247 LGAFNVLL
+247 LGAFNALL

-282 DFATLTLFSANCAP
+282 DFANLTLFSAHCAP

-308 HQLMAC
+308 HQLMVC

-334 ALQTS
+334 SLQTS
-339 PVVFTSG
+339 PMVFTSG
-346 WDIGGDLYAQ
+346 WDIGGDLYSQ

-363 DMAWACSQGAHVLL
+363 EMVWACSQGAHVLL

-416 ELAEHPERV
+416 ELAERPERV
-425 LQPGIVEVPSIEVTS
+425 LQPGIIEVTS
-440 IDGTSVETTS
+440 IETTS

-464 GLQQAYLVGRS
+464 GLQQGYLVGRS

-502 RLVELVDTLPVLRT
+502 RLAELVDTLPVLRT
-516 HIDDTTLTQWVS
+516 RIDDTTLTQWVS

-533 NWQLC
+533 NWQHY
-538 DLRDRSRPQALS
+538 DLRDVSRAQALS
-550 QAEALIEQASHSR
+550 QAEALIEQVSHSR
-563 HDLSRSPW
+563 HDLSCSPW
-571 KVWLVSLPEAEADTL
+571 KVWLVSLPEAEPDTL
-586 AADAFHHIVLTSFDA
+586 ATDAFRHIVLTSFDA

-610 YLLARLLEN
+610 YLLARMLEN

-625 APPALD
+625 APPAWG
-631 ATSEVPAKPLSQ
+631 AMSEVPAKPLSQ
-643 QSTTQQHATQQNTT
+643 QHTTQQNVTQ
-657 QAHITPQQEANA
+657 QQEANA
-669 REMAQ
+669 RETAQ
-674 AYWREKLASVTEPMA
+674 AYWREKLGSVTEPMA

-698 LYQPRYARESI
+698 LYQPRYARESV
-709 TLSCDETRALLKLA
+709 TLSRDETRALLKLA
-723 ATERLFPNSV
+723 ASERLFPNSV
-733 LTTLVMHTLAN
+733 LTTLAMHTLAN
-744 WCPNMPLC
+744 WCPGTPLC

-764 ELTNRSSFIALTYA
+764 ELTNRSSFTALTYA
-778 LDDTDFATQARRVQR
+778 LDKADFATQARRVQR

-877 QALSQAQVAAWLSSC
+877 QALSHAQVAAWLTSC

-917 YYRNSHRNSHRNAVD
+917 Y
-932 HRNTVDKD
+932 HRNTEDSD
-940 DGTAPFLATLAER
+940 DGTAPFLTTLAER
-953 LWDTPSHRTAL
+953 LWDTPSQRTAL

-977 VQVANMMAHLQA
+977 EQVANMMAHLQA

-1033 KAYLLSHCRPALV
+1033 KTYLLSHCQPALV
-1046 IVTSDDVENAE
+1046 IVASDDVENVE

-1081 VLRARSHSEAPA
+1081 VLRARSHSEATA

-1126 QVNERDV
+1126 QVNECDV

-1301 VDGEVVQTDFMTIET
+1301 VDGEVVQTDFITIET

-1377 DFNDPITGDVGLAL
+1377 DFNDPTTGDVGLAL
-1391 FYVPVDGAVKNA
+1391 FYVSGDGAVKNA

-1415 ASHLPQRFVVLE
+1415 ASHLPQRFVPLE

-1443 AMLTAATESPRTVAA
+1443 AMLTAASESPRTVAA
-1458 SVAAPFGSSREPQTP
+1458 SVAAPFGSSRESQTT
-1473 SLTPEKTAPWQSIVD
+1473 SLTPEKMAPWQSIVD

>member
-16 QSTTPRA
+16 QSTTQRT
-23 GDAAHLYVEF
+23 GDAAHLYIEF
-33 EGKGIDE
+33 EGQGIDE
-40 TRLAAAVHTLFARHE
+40 TRLAAAVHRLFARHE

-67 SVGELNEFHALQVQD
+67 SVSELNEFHALQVLD
-82 WRALDAADCDE
+82 WRALDAADSD
-93 KLRVMREQ
+93 KRLRVMREQ

-139 AQSFRLMIDVLVA
+139 AQSFRLMIEALVA

-158 SDARSAPFIAFQ
+158 SDARSAPFAEFQ
-170 RQMATAAQQALVAR
+170 HQMTTPAQQALAAR

-205 EPVYS
+205 DPVNP

-222 ELTAQQRA
+222 ELSAQQRA

-247 LGAFNVLL
+247 LGAFNALL

-265 INVPLFYRPQEF
+265 INVPLFYRPQGF

-282 DFATLTLFSANCAP
+282 DFANLTLFSDNCAP

-334 ALQTS
+334 SLQTS

-346 WDIGGDLYAQ
+346 WDIGGDLYSQ

-363 DMAWACSQGAHVLL
+363 DMVWACSQGAHVLL

-416 ELAEHPERV
+416 ELAERAERV
-425 LQPGIVEVPSIEVTS
+425 LQPCTIKATS
-440 IDGTSVETTS
+440 IETTS

-482 VAMQDFRIYRGT
+482 VAMQDFRVYRGT

-516 HIDDTTLTQWVS
+516 RIDDITLTQWVS

-533 NWQLC
+533 NWQHC
-538 DLRDRSRPQALS
+538 DLRDVSRAQALS
-550 QAEALIEQASHSR
+550 LAEALIEQVSHSR
-563 HDLSRSPW
+563 HDLSCSPW
-571 KVWLVSLPEAEADTL
+571 KVWLVSLPEAEPDTL
-586 AADAFHHIVLTSFDA
+586 ATDAFRHIVLTSFDA

-610 YLLARLLEN
+610 YLLARMLEN

-625 APPALD
+625 APPAWG
-631 ATSEVPAKPLSQ
+631 AMSEVPAKPLSQ
-643 QSTTQQHATQQNTT
+643 QHTTQQNVTQ
-657 QAHITPQQEANA
+657 QQEANA
-669 REMAQ
+669 RETAQ
-674 AYWREKLASVTEPMA
+674 AYWREKLGSVTEPMA

-698 LYQPRYARESI
+698 LYQPRYARESV
-709 TLSCDETRALLKLA
+709 TLSRDETRALLKLA
-723 ATERLFPNSV
+723 ASERLFPNSV

-744 WCPNMPLC
+744 WCPGSPLC

-778 LDDTDFATQARRVQR
+778 LDETDFATQARCVQR

-817 PARTMPLPVVIT
+817 PVRAMPLPVVIT

-877 QALSQAQVAAWLSSC
+877 QALSQAQVAAWLTSF
-892 KRAAQSMIERQ
+892 KRAALSMIERQ

-912 LDLSH
+912 LELSH
-917 YYRNSHRNSHRNAVD
+917 YHRNIVGA
-932 HRNTVDKD
+932 D
-940 DGTAPFLATLAER
+940 DVTAPFLATLAER
-953 LWDTPSHRTAL
+953 LWDMPSQRTAL

-977 VQVANMMAHLQA
+977 EQVANMIAHLQA

-1033 KAYLLSHCRPALV
+1033 KMYLLSHCQPALV
-1046 IVTSDDVENAE
+1046 IVASDDVENVE

-1071 LKAAR
+1071 LTAAR

-1081 VLRARSHSEAPA
+1081 VLRARSHSEATA

-1126 QVNERDV
+1126 QVNECDV

-1170 LHWNTLVERHGV
+1170 LHWNTLVERHSV

-1244 IWSIWHELEAEDG
+1244 IWSIWHELEPEDG

-1271 YVVNEQHQHC
+1271 YVVNEQLQHC

-1301 VDGEVVQTDFMTIET
+1301 VDGEVVQTDFITIET

-1331 YYRHDGRLIFAG
+1331 YYRDDGRLIFAG

-1365 MNVANVQDLAVI
+1365 MTVANVQDLAVI
-1377 DFNDPITGDVGLAL
+1377 DFNDPISGDVGLAL

-1403 AQWRDIVGQRLP
+1403 AQWRDIMGQRLP
-1415 ASHLPQRFVVLE
+1415 ASHLPQRFVPLE

-1443 AMLTAATESPRTVAA
+1443 AMLTAANESPRTVAA
-1458 SVAAPFGSSREPQTP
+1458 SVAAPFGSSRESQTT

-1503 HAEFIQAGLM
+1503 HAEFIQVGLM

-1529 KSVQPRQLL
+1529 KSVEPRQLL
-1538 GCKNAGQVSKL
+1538 SCKNAGQVSKL

>member
-23 GDAAHLYVEF
+23 GDAAHLYIEF

-40 TRLAAAVHTLFARHE
+40 TRLAAAVHALFARHE

-67 SVGELNEFHALQVQD
+67 SVSELNEFHALQVLD

-93 KLRVMREQ
+93 KLRVMRER

-109 NQGQGAEFVLTR
+109 NQGQGAEFVLTH
-121 LSDDRFRLH
+121 LSDNRFRLH

-139 AQSFRLMIDVLVA
+139 AQSFRLMIEALVA

-158 SDARSAPFIAFQ
+158 SDARSAPFTEFQ
-170 RQMATAAQQALVAR
+170 HQMTTSAQQALAAR
-184 DRRYWQAL
+184 DRRYWRAL

-205 EPVYS
+205 DPVNPDS
-210 DTAAVHTERLAF
+210 AAVHTERLAF
-222 ELTAQQRA
+222 EMSAQQRA

-247 LGAFNVLL
+247 LGAFNALL

-265 INVPLFYRPQEF
+265 INVPLFYRPQGF

-282 DFATLTLFSANCAP
+282 DFANLTLFSANCAP

-334 ALQTS
+334 SLQTS

-346 WDIGGDLYAQ
+346 WDIGGDLYSQ

-363 DMAWACSQGAHVLL
+363 DMVWACSQGAHVLL
-377 DAQIVPYKRGV
+377 DTQIVPYKRGV

-416 ELAEHPERV
+416 ELAERAERV
-425 LQPGIVEVPSIEVTS
+425 LQPCTIKATS
-440 IDGTSVETTS
+440 IETTS

-482 VAMQDFRIYRGT
+482 VAMQDFRVYRGT

-502 RLVELVDTLPVLRT
+502 RLATLVDTLPVLRT
-516 HIDDTTLTQWVS
+516 RIDDTTLTQWVS

-533 NWQLC
+533 NWQHY
-538 DLRDRSRPQALS
+538 DLRDVSRPQALCE
-550 QAEALIEQASHSR
+550 AEALIEQVSHSR
-563 HDLSRSPW
+563 HDLARSPW
-571 KVWLVSLPEAEADTL
+571 KIWLVSLPEAEPDTL
-586 AADAFHHIVLTSFDA
+586 AADAFRHIVLTSFDA

-619 HPKPVA
+619 QPKPVA
-625 APPALD
+625 TPLACGA
-631 ATSEVPAKPLSQ
+631 ASEVPAKPLSQ
-643 QSTTQQHATQQNTT
+643 QHITQQNVT
-657 QAHITPQQEANA
+657 QQQKANA

-674 AYWREKLASVTEPMA
+674 AYWREKLSSVTEPMA

-698 LYQPRYARESI
+698 LYQPRYARESV
-709 TLSCDETRALLKLA
+709 TLSRDETRALLKLA
-723 ATERLFPNSV
+723 ASERLFPNSV
-733 LTTLVMHTLAN
+733 LTTLAMHTLAN
-744 WCPNMPLC
+744 WCPGTPLC
-752 IGLPVAPPPQAG
+752 IGLPVAPPPLAG

-778 LDDTDFATQARRVQR
+778 LDEADFATQARRVQR

-877 QALSQAQVAAWLSSC
+877 QALSHAQVAAWLTSC

-917 YYRNSHRNSHRNAVD
+917 Y
-932 HRNTVDKD
+932 HRNTEDSD
-940 DGTAPFLATLAER
+940 DGTAPFLTTLAER
-953 LWDTPSHRTAL
+953 LWDMPSQRTAL
-964 FCGEQRWSYQQLG
+964 FCGEQRWTYQQLG
-977 VQVANMMAHLQA
+977 EQVANMMAHLQA

-1033 KAYLLSHCRPALV
+1033 KTYLLSHCQPALV
-1046 IVTSDDVENAE
+1046 IVASDDVENVE

-1109 LNNRATANV
+1109 LNNHATANV
-1118 LHHTLAAW
+1118 LHHTLATW

-1257 AVIPYGAPLPGTQY
+1257 TVIPYGAPLSATQY

-1301 VDGEVVQTDFMTIET
+1301 VDGEVVQTDFITIET

-1331 YYRHDGRLIFAG
+1331 YYRDDGRLIFAG

-1391 FYVPVDGAVKNA
+1391 FYVPVDGAAKNA
-1403 AQWRDIVGQRLP
+1403 AQWRDIMGQRLP
-1415 ASHLPQRFVVLE
+1415 ASHLPQRFVPLD

-1443 AMLTAATESPRTVAA
+1443 AMLTAVSESPRTVAA
-1458 SVAAPFGSSREPQTP
+1458 SVAAPFESSRESQTT
-1473 SLTPEKTAPWQSIVD
+1473 SLTPEKSAPWQSIVD

-1503 HAEFIQAGLM
+1503 HADFIQVGLM

-1538 GCKNAGQVSKL
+1538 SCKNAGQVSKL

>member
-23 GDAAHLYVEF
+23 GDAAHLYIEF

-67 SVGELNEFHALQVQD
+67 SVGELNEFHALQVLD

-93 KLRVMREQ
+93 KLRIMREQ

-139 AQSFRLMIDVLVA
+139 AQSFRLMIEALVA

-158 SDARSAPFIAFQ
+158 SDARSAPFAEFQ
-170 RQMATAAQQALVAR
+170 HQMTTSAQQALAAR

-205 EPVYS
+205 DPVNP

-222 ELTAQQRA
+222 ELSAQQRA

-247 LGAFNVLL
+247 LGAFNALL

-265 INVPLFYRPQEF
+265 INVPLFYRPQGF

-282 DFATLTLFSANCAP
+282 DFANLTLFSANCAP

-334 ALQTS
+334 SLQTS

-346 WDIGGDLYAQ
+346 WDIGGDLYSQ

-363 DMAWACSQGAHVLL
+363 DMVWACSQGAHVLL

-416 ELAEHPERV
+416 ELAERPERV
-425 LQPGIVEVPSIEVTS
+425 LQPCTIKATS
-440 IDGTSVETTS
+440 IETTS

-482 VAMQDFRIYRGT
+482 VAMQDFRVYRGT

-516 HIDDTTLTQWVS
+516 RIDDTTLTQWVS

-533 NWQLC
+533 NWQHC
-538 DLRDRSRPQALS
+538 DLSDRSRAQALS
-550 QAEALIEQASHSR
+550 LAEALIEQVSHSR
-563 HDLSRSPW
+563 HDLSCSPW
-571 KVWLVSLPEAEADTL
+571 KVWLVSLPEAEPDML
-586 AADAFHHIVLTSFDA
+586 ATDAFRHIVLTSFDA

-610 YLLARLLEN
+610 YLLARMLEN

-625 APPALD
+625 APPAWG
-631 ATSEVPAKPLSQ
+631 AMSEVPAKPLSQ
-643 QSTTQQHATQQNTT
+643 QHTTQQNVTQ
-657 QAHITPQQEANA
+657 QQEANA
-669 REMAQ
+669 RETAQ
-674 AYWREKLASVTEPMA
+674 AYWREKLGSVTEPMA
-689 LPWQAPLHT
+689 LPWRAPLHT
-698 LYQPRYARESI
+698 LYQPRYARESV
-709 TLSCDETRALLKLA
+709 TLSRDETRALLKLA
-723 ATERLFPNSV
+723 ASERLFPNSV
-733 LTTLVMHTLAN
+733 LTTLAMHTLAN
-744 WCPNMPLC
+744 WCPGTPLC

-778 LDDTDFATQARRVQR
+778 LDEADFATQARRVQR

-817 PARTMPLPVVIT
+817 PARTLPLPVVIT

-877 QALSQAQVAAWLSSC
+877 QALSQAQVAAWLTSC
-892 KRAAQSMIERQ
+892 KRAALSMIERQ

-917 YYRNSHRNSHRNAVD
+917 Y
-932 HRNTVDKD
+932 HRNTEDSD
-940 DGTAPFLATLAER
+940 DGTAPFLTTLAER
-953 LWDTPSHRTAL
+953 LWDMPSQRTAL

-977 VQVANMMAHLQA
+977 EQVANMMAHLQA

-1033 KAYLLSHCRPALV
+1033 KTYLLSHCQPALV
-1046 IVTSDDVENAE
+1046 IVASDDVENVE
-1057 HPHCVAMRELLQPA
+1057 HPHCVSMRELLQPA

-1076 LPSQE
+1076 LPSQK
-1081 VLRARSHSEAPA
+1081 VLRARSHSEATA

-1118 LHHTLAAW
+1118 LHHTLVAW

-1257 AVIPYGAPLPGTQY
+1257 VVIPYGAPLPGTQY

-1331 YYRHDGRLIFAG
+1331 YYRDDGRLIFAG

-1377 DFNDPITGDVGLAL
+1377 DFNDPISGDVGLAL
-1391 FYVPVDGAVKNA
+1391 FYISGDGAAKNA
-1403 AQWRDIVGQRLP
+1403 AQWRDIMGQRLP
-1415 ASHLPQRFVVLE
+1415 ASHLPQRFVPLE

-1443 AMLTAATESPRTVAA
+1443 AMLTAANESPRNAA
-1458 SVAAPFGSSREPQTP
+1458 ANVAAPFESSRESQTT

-1503 HAEFIQAGLM
+1503 HAEFIQVGLM

-1529 KSVQPRQLL
+1529 KSVEPRQLL
-1538 GCKNAGQVSKL
+1538 SCKNAGQVSKL

>member
-23 GDAAHLYVEF
+23 GDAAHLYIEF

-67 SVGELNEFHALQVQD
+67 SVGELNEFHALQVLD
-82 WRALDAADCDE
+82 WRALDAADSD
-93 KLRVMREQ
+93 KRLRVMREQ

-109 NQGQGAEFVLTR
+109 NQGQGAEFVLTQ

-139 AQSFRLMIDVLVA
+139 AQSFRLMIEALVA

-158 SDARSAPFIAFQ
+158 SDARSAPFAEFQ
-170 RQMATAAQQALVAR
+170 RQMTTSAQQALAAR
-184 DRRYWQAL
+184 DRRYWRAL

-205 EPVYS
+205 DPVNPDS
-210 DTAAVHTERLAF
+210 AAVHTERLAF
-222 ELTAQQRA
+222 ELSAQQRA

-247 LGAFNVLL
+247 LGAFNALL

-265 INVPLFYRPQEF
+265 INVPLFYRPQGF

-282 DFATLTLFSANCAP
+282 DFANLTLFSANCAP

-334 ALQTS
+334 SLQTS

-346 WDIGGDLYAQ
+346 WDIGGDLYSQ

-363 DMAWACSQGAHVLL
+363 DMVWACSQGAHVLL

-416 ELAEHPERV
+416 ELAERPERV
-425 LQPGIVEVPSIEVTS
+425 LQPCTIKATS
-440 IDGTSVETTS
+440 IETTS

-482 VAMQDFRIYRGT
+482 VAMQDFRVYRGT

-516 HIDDTTLTQWVS
+516 RIDDITLTQWVS

-533 NWQLC
+533 NWQHY
-538 DLRDRSRPQALS
+538 DLRDQSRAQALS
-550 QAEALIEQASHSR
+550 QAEALIEQVSHSR
-563 HDLSRSPW
+563 HDLARSPW
-571 KVWLVSLPEAEADTL
+571 KIWLVSLPEAEPDTL
-586 AADAFHHIVLTSFDA
+586 AADAFRHIVLTSFDA

-619 HPKPVA
+619 QPKPVA
-625 APPALD
+625 TPLACGA
-631 ATSEVPAKPLSQ
+631 ASEVPAKPLSQ
-643 QSTTQQHATQQNTT
+643 QHITQQNVT
-657 QAHITPQQEANA
+657 QQQKANA

-674 AYWREKLASVTEPMA
+674 AYWREKLSSVTEPMA

-698 LYQPRYARESI
+698 LYQPRYARESV
-709 TLSCDETRALLKLA
+709 TLSRDETRALLKLA
-723 ATERLFPNSV
+723 ASERLFPNSV
-733 LTTLVMHTLAN
+733 LTTLAMHTLAN
-744 WCPNMPLC
+744 WCPGTPLC
-752 IGLPVAPPPQAG
+752 IGLPVAPPPLAG

-778 LDDTDFATQARRVQR
+778 LDEADFATQARRVQR

-877 QALSQAQVAAWLSSC
+877 QALSHAQVAAWLTSC

-917 YYRNSHRNSHRNAVD
+917 Y
-932 HRNTVDKD
+932 HRNTEDSD
-940 DGTAPFLATLAER
+940 DGTAPFLTTLAER
-953 LWDTPSHRTAL
+953 LWDTPSQRTAL

-977 VQVANMMAHLQA
+977 EQVANMMAHLQA

-1033 KAYLLSHCRPALV
+1033 KTYLLSHCQPALV
-1046 IVTSDDVENAE
+1046 IVASDDVENVE

-1109 LNNRATANV
+1109 LNNHATANV
-1118 LHHTLAAW
+1118 LHHTLVAW

-1204 QSLRLIAQGGDY
+1204 QSMRLIAQGGDY

-1257 AVIPYGAPLPGTQY
+1257 AVIPYGTPLPGTQY

-1281 PQGVVGRIVTAGV
+1281 PQGVVGRIVTAGM

-1301 VDGEVVQTDFMTIET
+1301 VDGEVVQTDFIAIET
-1316 PHGERVRAFKTGDLG
+1316 SHGERVRAFKTGDLG
-1331 YYRHDGRLIFAG
+1331 YYRDDGRLIFAG

-1391 FYVPVDGAVKNA
+1391 FYVSVDGAVKNA

-1415 ASHLPQRFVVLE
+1415 ASHLPQRFVPLE

-1443 AMLTAATESPRTVAA
+1443 AMLTAANESPRTVAA
-1458 SVAAPFGSSREPQTP
+1458 NVAAPFGSSRESQTT
-1473 SLTPEKTAPWQSIVD
+1473 SLTPEKTVPWQSIVD

-1538 GCKNAGQVSKL
+1538 SCKNAGQVSKL

>member
-23 GDAAHLYVEF
+23 GDAAHLYIEF

-67 SVGELNEFHALQVQD
+67 SVGELNEFHALQVLD

-93 KLRVMREQ
+93 KLRIMREQ

-109 NQGQGAEFVLTR
+109 NQGQGAEFVLTQ
-121 LSDDRFRLH
+121 LPDDRFRLH

-139 AQSFRLMIDVLVA
+139 AQSFRLMIEALVA

-158 SDARSAPFIAFQ
+158 SDARSAPFAEFQ
-170 RQMATAAQQALVAR
+170 HQMTTSAQQALAAR

-205 EPVYS
+205 DPVNP

-222 ELTAQQRA
+222 ELSAQQRA

-247 LGAFNVLL
+247 LGAFNALL

-265 INVPLFYRPQEF
+265 INVPLFYRPQGF

-282 DFATLTLFSANCAP
+282 DFANLTLFSANCAP

-334 ALQTS
+334 SLQTS

-346 WDIGGDLYAQ
+346 WDIGGDLYSQ
-356 RVHDTLG
+356 RVQDTLG
-363 DMAWACSQGAHVLL
+363 DMVWACSQGAHVLL

-416 ELAEHPERV
+416 ELAERPERV
-425 LQPGIVEVPSIEVTS
+425 LQPCTIKATS
-440 IDGTSVETTS
+440 IETTS

-482 VAMQDFRIYRGT
+482 VAMQDFRVYRGT

-516 HIDDTTLTQWVS
+516 RIDDTTLTQWVS

-533 NWQLC
+533 NWQHC
-538 DLRDRSRPQALS
+538 DLRDRSRAQALS
-550 QAEALIEQASHSR
+550 LAEALIEQVSHSR
-563 HDLSRSPW
+563 HDLSCSPW
-571 KVWLVSLPEAEADTL
+571 KVWLVSLPEAEPDML
-586 AADAFHHIVLTSFDA
+586 ATDAFRHIVLTSFDA

-610 YLLARLLEN
+610 YLLARMLEN

-625 APPALD
+625 APPAWG
-631 ATSEVPAKPLSQ
+631 AMSEVPAKPLSQ
-643 QSTTQQHATQQNTT
+643 QHTTQQNVTQ
-657 QAHITPQQEANA
+657 QQEANA
-669 REMAQ
+669 RETAQ
-674 AYWREKLASVTEPMA
+674 AYWREKLGSVTEPMA
-689 LPWQAPLHT
+689 LPWQAQLHT
-698 LYQPRYARESI
+698 LYQPRYARESV
-709 TLSCDETRALLKLA
+709 TLSRDETRALLKLA
-723 ATERLFPNSV
+723 ASERLFPNSV
-733 LTTLVMHTLAN
+733 LTTLAMHTLAN
-744 WCPNMPLC
+744 WCPGTPLC

-778 LDDTDFATQARRVQR
+778 LDKADFATQARRVQR

-877 QALSQAQVAAWLSSC
+877 QALSHAQVAAWLTSC

-903 SLQWVSREA
+903 SLQWVGREA

-917 YYRNSHRNSHRNAVD
+917 Y
-932 HRNTVDKD
+932 HRNTEDSD
-940 DGTAPFLATLAER
+940 DGTAPFLTTLAER
-953 LWDTPSHRTAL
+953 LWDTPSQRTAL

-977 VQVANMMAHLQA
+977 EQVANMMAHLQA

-1033 KAYLLSHCRPALV
+1033 KTYLLSHCQPALV
-1046 IVTSDDVENAE
+1046 IVASDDVENVE

-1081 VLRARSHSEAPA
+1081 VLRAHSHSEAPA

-1109 LNNRATANV
+1109 LNNHATANV
-1118 LHHTLAAW
+1118 LHHTLATW

-1170 LHWNTLVERHGV
+1170 LHWNTLVEWHSV

-1225 RERLPNARLF
+1225 RERLPDARLF

-1244 IWSIWHELEAEDG
+1244 IWSIWHELEPEDG
-1257 AVIPYGAPLPGTQY
+1257 VVIPYGAPLPGTQY

-1301 VDGEVVQTDFMTIET
+1301 VDGEVVQTDFIDIET

-1331 YYRHDGRLIFAG
+1331 YYRDDGRLIFAG

-1391 FYVPVDGAVKNA
+1391 FYISGDGAAKNA
-1403 AQWRDIVGQRLP
+1403 AQWRDIMGQRLP
-1415 ASHLPQRFVVLE
+1415 ASHLPQRFVPLE

-1443 AMLTAATESPRTVAA
+1443 AMLTAANESPRNAA
-1458 SVAAPFGSSREPQTP
+1458 ANVAAPFESSRESQTT
-1473 SLTPEKTAPWQSIVD
+1473 SLTPEKKAPWQSIVD

-1503 HAEFIQAGLM
+1503 HAEFVQAGLM

>member
-23 GDAAHLYVEF
+23 GDAAHLYIEF
-33 EGKGIDE
+33 EGQGIGE

-55 MLRVTVSEDGQW
+55 LLRVTVSEDGQW
-67 SVGELNEFHALQVQD
+67 SVGELNEFHALQVLD

-93 KLRVMREQ
+93 KLRIMRER

-121 LSDDRFRLH
+121 LPDDRFRLH

-139 AQSFRLMIDVLVA
+139 AQSFRLMIEALVA
-152 AYHGEL
+152 TYHGEL
-158 SDARSAPFIAFQ
+158 SDARSAPFAEFQ
-170 RQMATAAQQALVAR
+170 HQMTTAAQQALAAR
-184 DRRYWQAL
+184 DRRYWRAL

-205 EPVYS
+205 DPVNPDS
-210 DTAAVHTERLAF
+210 AAVHTERLAF
-222 ELTAQQRA
+222 ELSAQQRA

-247 LGAFNVLL
+247 LGAFNALL

-282 DFATLTLFSANCAP
+282 DFANLTLFSANCAP

-334 ALQTS
+334 SLQTS

-346 WDIGGDLYAQ
+346 WDIGGDLYSQ

-363 DMAWACSQGAHVLL
+363 DMVWACSQGAHVLL

-416 ELAEHPERV
+416 ELAERPERV
-425 LQPGIVEVPSIEVTS
+425 LQPGIIEVTS
-440 IDGTSVETTS
+440 IETTS

-464 GLQQAYLVGRS
+464 GLQQGYLVGRS

-502 RLVELVDTLPVLRT
+502 RLAELVDTLPVLRT
-516 HIDDTTLTQWVS
+516 RIDDTTLTQWVS

-533 NWQLC
+533 NWQHY
-538 DLRDRSRPQALS
+538 DLRDQSRAQALS
-550 QAEALIEQASHSR
+550 QAEALIEQVSHSR
-563 HDLSRSPW
+563 HDLSCSPW
-571 KVWLVSLPEAEADTL
+571 KIWLVSLPEAEPDTL
-586 AADAFHHIVLTSFDA
+586 ATDAFRHIVLTSFDA

-619 HPKPVA
+619 HPKPVT
-625 APPALD
+625 APPALG

-643 QSTTQQHATQQNTT
+643 QSTTQQH
-657 QAHITPQQEANA
+657 ITPKQKANA

-698 LYQPRYARESI
+698 LYQPRYARECV
-709 TLSCDETRALLKLA
+709 TLSRDETRALLKLA
-723 ATERLFPNSV
+723 ASERLFPNSV
-733 LTTLVMHTLAN
+733 LTTLAMHTLAN
-744 WCPNMPLC
+744 WCPGTPLC
-752 IGLPVAPPPQAG
+752 IGLPVAPPPLAG

-778 LDDTDFATQARRVQR
+778 LDEADFATQARRVQR

-877 QALSQAQVAAWLSSC
+877 QALSQAQVAAWLTSC
-892 KRAAQSMIERQ
+892 KRAALSMIERQ

-917 YYRNSHRNSHRNAVD
+917 Y
-932 HRNTVDKD
+932 HRNTEDSD
-940 DGTAPFLATLAER
+940 DGTAPFLTTLAER
-953 LWDTPSHRTAL
+953 LWDMPSQRTAL
-964 FCGEQRWSYQQLG
+964 FCGEQRWTYQQLG
-977 VQVANMMAHLQA
+977 EQVAIMMAHLQA

-1033 KAYLLSHCRPALV
+1033 KMYLLSHCQPALV

-1118 LHHTLAAW
+1118 LHHTLATW

-1170 LHWNTLVERHGV
+1170 LHWNTLVERHSV

-1244 IWSIWHELEAEDG
+1244 IWSIWHELEPEDG
-1257 AVIPYGAPLPGTQY
+1257 VVIPYGAPLPATQY

-1301 VDGEVVQTDFMTIET
+1301 VDGEVVQTDFIDIET

-1331 YYRHDGRLIFAG
+1331 YYRDDGRLIFAG

-1365 MNVANVQDLAVI
+1365 MTVANVQDLAVI
-1377 DFNDPITGDVGLAL
+1377 DFNDPISGDVGLAL

-1415 ASHLPQRFVVLE
+1415 ASHLPQRFVQLD

-1443 AMLTAATESPRTVAA
+1443 AMLTAASESPCTVAA
-1458 SVAAPFGSSREPQTP
+1458 SVAAPFGASRESQTTSP
-1473 SLTPEKTAPWQSIVD
+1473 TPEKTAPWQSIVD

-1538 GCKNAGQVSKL
+1538 SCKNAGQVSKL

>member
-23 GDAAHLYVEF
+23 GDAAHLYIEF

-67 SVGELNEFHALQVQD
+67 SVGELNEFHALQVLD

-93 KLRVMREQ
+93 KLRIMREQ

-109 NQGQGAEFVLTR
+109 NQGQGAEFVLTQ
-121 LSDDRFRLH
+121 LPDDRFRLH

-139 AQSFRLMIDVLVA
+139 AQSFRLMIEALVA

-158 SDARSAPFIAFQ
+158 SDARSAPFAEFQ
-170 RQMATAAQQALVAR
+170 HQMTTSAQQALAAR

-205 EPVYS
+205 DPVNP

-222 ELTAQQRA
+222 ELSAQQRA

-247 LGAFNVLL
+247 LGAFNALL

-265 INVPLFYRPQEF
+265 INVPLFYRPQGF

-282 DFATLTLFSANCAP
+282 DFANLTLFSANCAP

-334 ALQTS
+334 SLQTL

-346 WDIGGDLYAQ
+346 WDIGGDLYSQ
-356 RVHDTLG
+356 RVQDTLG
-363 DMAWACSQGAHVLL
+363 DMVWACSQGAHVLL

-416 ELAEHPERV
+416 ELAERPERV
-425 LQPGIVEVPSIEVTS
+425 LQPCTIKATS
-440 IDGTSVETTS
+440 IETTS

-482 VAMQDFRIYRGT
+482 VAMQDFRVYRGT

-516 HIDDTTLTQWVS
+516 RIDDTTLTQWVS

-533 NWQLC
+533 NWQHC
-538 DLRDRSRPQALS
+538 DLRDRSRAQALS
-550 QAEALIEQASHSR
+550 LAEALIEQVSHSR
-563 HDLSRSPW
+563 HDLSCSPW
-571 KVWLVSLPEAEADTL
+571 KVWLVSLPEAEPDML
-586 AADAFHHIVLTSFDA
+586 ATDAFRHIVLTSFDA

-610 YLLARLLEN
+610 YLLARMLEN

-625 APPALD
+625 APPAWG
-631 ATSEVPAKPLSQ
+631 AMSEVPAKPLSKQ
-643 QSTTQQHATQQNTT
+643 HTTQQNVTQ
-657 QAHITPQQEANA
+657 QQEANA
-669 REMAQ
+669 RETAQ
-674 AYWREKLASVTEPMA
+674 AYWREKLGSVTEPMA
-689 LPWQAPLHT
+689 LPWQAQLHT
-698 LYQPRYARESI
+698 LYQPRYARESV
-709 TLSCDETRALLKLA
+709 TLSRDETRALLKLA
-723 ATERLFPNSV
+723 ASERLFPNSV
-733 LTTLVMHTLAN
+733 LTTLAMHTLAN
-744 WCPNMPLC
+744 WCPGTPLC

-778 LDDTDFATQARRVQR
+778 LDKADFATQARRVQR

-877 QALSQAQVAAWLSSC
+877 QALSHAQVAAWLTSC

-903 SLQWVSREA
+903 SLQWVGREA

-917 YYRNSHRNSHRNAVD
+917 Y
-932 HRNTVDKD
+932 HRNTEDSD
-940 DGTAPFLATLAER
+940 DGTAPFLTTLAER
-953 LWDTPSHRTAL
+953 LWDTPSQRTAL

-977 VQVANMMAHLQA
+977 EQVANMMAHLQA

-1033 KAYLLSHCRPALV
+1033 KTYLLSHCQPALV
-1046 IVTSDDVENAE
+1046 IVASDDVENVE

-1081 VLRARSHSEAPA
+1081 VLRAHSHSEAPA

-1109 LNNRATANV
+1109 LNNHATANV
-1118 LHHTLAAW
+1118 LHHTLATW

-1170 LHWNTLVERHGV
+1170 LHWNTLVEWHSV

-1225 RERLPNARLF
+1225 RERLPDARLF

-1244 IWSIWHELEAEDG
+1244 IWSIWHELEPEDG
-1257 AVIPYGAPLPGTQY
+1257 VVIPYGAPLPGTQY

-1301 VDGEVVQTDFMTIET
+1301 VDGEVVQTDFIDIET

-1331 YYRHDGRLIFAG
+1331 YYRDDGRLIFAG

-1391 FYVPVDGAVKNA
+1391 FYISGDGAAKNA
-1403 AQWRDIVGQRLP
+1403 AQWRDIMGQRLP
-1415 ASHLPQRFVVLE
+1415 ASHLPQRFVPLE

-1443 AMLTAATESPRTVAA
+1443 AMLTAANESPRNAA
-1458 SVAAPFGSSREPQTP
+1458 ANVAAPFESSRESQTT
-1473 SLTPEKTAPWQSIVD
+1473 SLTPEKKAPWQSIVD

-1503 HAEFIQAGLM
+1503 HAEFVQAGLM

>member
-23 GDAAHLYVEF
+23 GDAAHLYIEF
-33 EGKGIDE
+33 EGQGIGE

-55 MLRVTVSEDGQW
+55 LLRVTVSEDGQW
-67 SVGELNEFHALQVQD
+67 SVGELNEFHALQVLD

-93 KLRVMREQ
+93 RLRVMREQ

-139 AQSFRLMIDVLVA
+139 AQSFRLMIEALVA

-158 SDARSAPFIAFQ
+158 SDARSAPFAEFQ
-170 RQMATAAQQALVAR
+170 HQMTTSAQQALAAR

-205 EPVYS
+205 DPVNP

-222 ELTAQQRA
+222 ELSAQQRA

-247 LGAFNVLL
+247 LGAFNALL

-265 INVPLFYRPQEF
+265 INVPLFYRPQGF

-282 DFATLTLFSANCAP
+282 DFANLTLFSANCAP

-334 ALQTS
+334 SLQTS

-346 WDIGGDLYAQ
+346 WDIGGDLYSQ

-363 DMAWACSQGAHVLL
+363 DMVWACSQGAHVLL

-409 RYVALLS
+409 HYVALLS
-416 ELAEHPERV
+416 ELAERAERV
-425 LQPGIVEVPSIEVTS
+425 LQPCTIKATS
-440 IDGTSVETTS
+440 IETTS

-494 VDADQLHA
+494 VDADQLHE

-516 HIDDTTLTQWVS
+516 RIDDTTLTQWVS

-533 NWQLC
+533 NWQHC
-538 DLRDRSRPQALS
+538 DLRDVSRAQALS
-550 QAEALIEQASHSR
+550 LAEALIEQVSHSR
-563 HDLSRSPW
+563 HDLSCSPW
-571 KVWLVSLPEAEADTL
+571 KVWLVSLPEAEPNTL
-586 AADAFHHIVLTSFDA
+586 AADAFRHIVLTSFDA

-610 YLLARLLEN
+610 YLLARMLEN

-625 APPALD
+625 APPAWG
-631 ATSEVPAKPLSQ
+631 AMSEVPAKPFSQ
-643 QSTTQQHATQQNTT
+643 QHTTQQNVTQ
-657 QAHITPQQEANA
+657 QQEANA
-669 REMAQ
+669 RETAQ
-674 AYWREKLASVTEPMA
+674 AYWREKLGSVTEPMA

-698 LYQPRYARESI
+698 LYQPRYARESV
-709 TLSCDETRALLKLA
+709 TLSRDETRALLKLA
-723 ATERLFPNSV
+723 ASERLFPNSV
-733 LTTLVMHTLAN
+733 LTTLAMHTLAN
-744 WCPNMPLC
+744 WCPGTPLC
-752 IGLPVAPPPQAG
+752 IGLPVAPPPLAG

-778 LDDTDFATQARRVQR
+778 LDEADFATQARRVQR

-877 QALSQAQVAAWLSSC
+877 QALSQAQVAAWLTSC
-892 KRAAQSMIERQ
+892 KRAALSMIERQ

-917 YYRNSHRNSHRNAVD
+917 Y
-932 HRNTVDKD
+932 HRNTEDSD
-940 DGTAPFLATLAER
+940 DGTAPFLTTLAER
-953 LWDTPSHRTAL
+953 LWDMPSQRTAL
-964 FCGEQRWSYQQLG
+964 FCGEQRWTYQQLG
-977 VQVANMMAHLQA
+977 EQVANMMAHLQA

-1033 KAYLLSHCRPALV
+1033 KTYLLSHCQPALV
-1046 IVTSDDVENAE
+1046 IVASDDVENVE

-1081 VLRARSHSEAPA
+1081 VLRARSHSEATA

-1118 LHHTLAAW
+1118 LHHTLATW

-1244 IWSIWHELEAEDG
+1244 IWSIWHELEPEDG
-1257 AVIPYGAPLPGTQY
+1257 VVIPYGAPLPATQY

-1281 PQGVVGRIVTAGV
+1281 PKGVVGRIVTAGV

-1301 VDGEVVQTDFMTIET
+1301 VDGEVVQTDFITIET

-1365 MNVANVQDLAVI
+1365 MTVANVQDLAVI
-1377 DFNDPITGDVGLAL
+1377 DFNDPISGDVGLAL
-1391 FYVPVDGAVKNA
+1391 FYVPVDGAAKNA
-1403 AQWRDIVGQRLP
+1403 AQWRDIMGQRLP
-1415 ASHLPQRFVVLE
+1415 ASHLPQRFVPLD

-1443 AMLTAATESPRTVAA
+1443 AMLTAANESPRNAAA
-1458 SVAAPFGSSREPQTP
+1458 SVAAPFESSRESQTT
-1473 SLTPEKTAPWQSIVD
+1473 SLTPEKTPPWQSIVD

-1503 HAEFIQAGLM
+1503 HAEFIQVGLM

>member
-23 GDAAHLYVEF
+23 GDAAHLYIEF

-67 SVGELNEFHALQVQD
+67 SVGELNEFHALQVLD

-93 KLRVMREQ
+93 RLRVMREQ

-139 AQSFRLMIDVLVA
+139 AQSFRLMIEALVA

-158 SDARSAPFIAFQ
+158 SDARSAPFAEFQ
-170 RQMATAAQQALVAR
+170 HQMTTSAQQALAAR

-205 EPVYS
+205 DPVNP

-222 ELTAQQRA
+222 ELSAQQRA

-247 LGAFNVLL
+247 LGAFNALL

-265 INVPLFYRPQEF
+265 INVPLFYRPQGF

-282 DFATLTLFSANCAP
+282 DFANLTLFSANCAP

-334 ALQTS
+334 SLQTS

-346 WDIGGDLYAQ
+346 WDIGGDLYSQ

-363 DMAWACSQGAHVLL
+363 DMVWACSQGAHVLL

-409 RYVALLS
+409 HYVALLS
-416 ELAEHPERV
+416 ELAERAERV
-425 LQPGIVEVPSIEVTS
+425 LQPCTIKATS
-440 IDGTSVETTS
+440 IETTS

-494 VDADQLHA
+494 VDADQLHE

-516 HIDDTTLTQWVS
+516 RIDDTTLTQWVS

-533 NWQLC
+533 NWQHC
-538 DLRDRSRPQALS
+538 DLRDVSRAQALS
-550 QAEALIEQASHSR
+550 LAEALIEQVSHSR
-563 HDLSRSPW
+563 HDLSCSPW
-571 KVWLVSLPEAEADTL
+571 KVWLVSLPEAEPNTL
-586 AADAFHHIVLTSFDA
+586 AADAFRHIVLTSFDA

-610 YLLARLLEN
+610 YLLARMLEN

-625 APPALD
+625 APPAWG
-631 ATSEVPAKPLSQ
+631 AMSEVPAKPFSQ
-643 QSTTQQHATQQNTT
+643 QHTTQQNVTQ
-657 QAHITPQQEANA
+657 QQEANA
-669 REMAQ
+669 RETAQ
-674 AYWREKLASVTEPMA
+674 AYWREKLGSVTEPMA

-698 LYQPRYARESI
+698 LYQPRYARESV
-709 TLSCDETRALLKLA
+709 TLSRDETRALLKLA
-723 ATERLFPNSV
+723 ASERLFPNSV
-733 LTTLVMHTLAN
+733 LTTLAMHTLAN
-744 WCPNMPLC
+744 WCPGTPLC
-752 IGLPVAPPPQAG
+752 IGLPVAPPPLAG

-778 LDDTDFATQARRVQR
+778 LDEADFATQARRVQR

-877 QALSQAQVAAWLSSC
+877 QALSQAQVAAWLTSC
-892 KRAAQSMIERQ
+892 KRAALSMIERQ

-917 YYRNSHRNSHRNAVD
+917 Y
-932 HRNTVDKD
+932 HRNTEDSD
-940 DGTAPFLATLAER
+940 DGTAPFLTTLAER
-953 LWDTPSHRTAL
+953 LWDMPSQRTAL

-977 VQVANMMAHLQA
+977 EQVANMMAHLQA
-989 RGVKAGDVV
+989 RGVKAGEVV

-1033 KAYLLSHCRPALV
+1033 KAYLLSHC
-1046 IVTSDDVENAE
+1046 
-1057 HPHCVAMRELLQPA
+1057 QPA
-1071 LKAAR
+1071 L
-1076 LPSQE
+1076 
-1081 VLRARSHSEAPA
+1081 
-1093 YYLYTSGT
+1093 
-1101 TGQPKCVV
+1101 
-1109 LNNRATANV
+1109 
-1118 LHHTLAAW
+1118 
-1126 QVNERDV
+1126 
-1133 MLSVTPLHHDMSV
+1133 
-1146 FDLLGSLCAGAALV
+1146 
-1160 IPEPEAEKDA
+1160 
-1170 LHWNTLVERHGV
+1170 
-1182 TLWCSVPAILEML
+1182 
-1195 LACQSTSQG
+1195 
-1204 QSLRLIAQGGDY
+1204 
-1216 IKPQTIQTL
+1216 
-1225 RERLPNARLF
+1225 
-1235 SLGGPTETT
+1235 
-1244 IWSIWHELEAEDG
+1244 
-1257 AVIPYGAPLPGTQY
+1257 
-1271 YVVNEQHQHC
+1271 
-1281 PQGVVGRIVTAGV
+1281 
-1294 NLSLGYL
+1294 
-1301 VDGEVVQTDFMTIET
+1301 
-1316 PHGERVRAFKTGDLG
+1316 
-1331 YYRHDGRLIFAG
+1331 
-1343 RINGYVKVRGVRIS
+1343 
-1357 LPDVEKVL
+1357 
-1365 MNVANVQDLAVI
+1365 
-1377 DFNDPITGDVGLAL
+1377 
-1391 FYVPVDGAVKNA
+1391 
-1403 AQWRDIVGQRLP
+1403 
-1415 ASHLPQRFVVLE
+1415 
-1427 RFPLSANGKK
+1427 
-1437 DKRALL
+1437 
-1443 AMLTAATESPRTVAA
+1443 
-1458 SVAAPFGSSREPQTP
+1458 
-1473 SLTPEKTAPWQSIVD
+1473 
-1488 VYQQVLGERAASLTE
+1488 
-1503 HAEFIQAGLM
+1503 
-1513 PSHVKAVAEKL
+1513 
-1524 SQTFG
+1524 
-1529 KSVQPRQLL
+1529 
-1538 GCKNAGQVSKL
+1538 
-1549 LELS
+1549 

>member
-23 GDAAHLYVEF
+23 GDAAHLYIEF
-33 EGKGIDE
+33 EGQGIDE

-67 SVGELNEFHALQVQD
+67 SVGELNEFHALQVLD
-82 WRALDAADCDE
+82 WLALDAADCDE
-93 KLRVMREQ
+93 RLRVMRER

-109 NQGQGAEFVLTR
+109 NQGQGAEFVLTQ
-121 LSDDRFRLH
+121 LPDDRFRFH

-139 AQSFRLMIDVLVA
+139 AQSFRLMIEALVA

-158 SDARSAPFIAFQ
+158 SDARSAPFTEFQ
-170 RQMATAAQQALVAR
+170 RQMTTSAQQALAAR

-205 EPVYS
+205 DPVNP
-210 DTAAVHTERLAF
+210 DTAAVHSERLAF
-222 ELTAQQRA
+222 ELSAQQRA

-247 LGAFNVLL
+247 LGAFNALL

-265 INVPLFYRPQEF
+265 INVPLFYRPQGF

-282 DFATLTLFSANCAP
+282 DFANLTLFSDNCAP

-334 ALQTS
+334 SLQTS

-346 WDIGGDLYAQ
+346 WDIGGDLYSQ

-363 DMAWACSQGAHVLL
+363 DMVWACSQGAHVLL

-416 ELAEHPERV
+416 ELAERAERV
-425 LQPGIVEVPSIEVTS
+425 LQPCTIKATS
-440 IDGTSVETTS
+440 IETTS

-482 VAMQDFRIYRGT
+482 VAMQDFRVYRGT

-516 HIDDTTLTQWVS
+516 RIDDTTLTQWVS

-533 NWQLC
+533 NWQHC
-538 DLRDRSRPQALS
+538 DLRDRSRAQALS
-550 QAEALIEQASHSR
+550 LAEALIEQVSHSR
-563 HDLSRSPW
+563 HDLSCSPW
-571 KVWLVSLPEAEADTL
+571 KVWLVSLPEAEPDTL
-586 AADAFHHIVLTSFDA
+586 ATDAFRHIVLTSFDA

-610 YLLARLLEN
+610 YLLARMLEN

-625 APPALD
+625 APPAWG
-631 ATSEVPAKPLSQ
+631 AMSEVPAKPLSQ
-643 QSTTQQHATQQNTT
+643 QHTTQQNVTQ
-657 QAHITPQQEANA
+657 QQEANA
-669 REMAQ
+669 RETAQ
-674 AYWREKLASVTEPMA
+674 AYWREKLGSVTEPMA

-698 LYQPRYARESI
+698 LYQPRYARESV
-709 TLSCDETRALLKLA
+709 TLSRDETRALLKLA
-723 ATERLFPNSV
+723 ASERLFPNSV
-733 LTTLVMHTLAN
+733 LTTLAMHTLAN
-744 WCPNMPLC
+744 WCPGTPLC
-752 IGLPVAPPPQAG
+752 IGLPVAPPPLAG

-778 LDDTDFATQARRVQR
+778 LDEADFATQARRVQR

-877 QALSQAQVAAWLSSC
+877 QALSQAQVAAWLTSC
-892 KRAAQSMIERQ
+892 KRAALSMIERQ

-917 YYRNSHRNSHRNAVD
+917 Y
-932 HRNTVDKD
+932 HRNTEDSD
-940 DGTAPFLATLAER
+940 DGTAPFLTTLAER
-953 LWDTPSHRTAL
+953 LWDMPSQRTAL
-964 FCGEQRWSYQQLG
+964 FCGEQRWTYQQLG
-977 VQVANMMAHLQA
+977 EQVAIMMAHLQA

-1033 KAYLLSHCRPALV
+1033 KTYLLSHCQPALV

-1118 LHHTLAAW
+1118 LHHTLATW

-1170 LHWNTLVERHGV
+1170 LHWNTLVERHSV

-1244 IWSIWHELEAEDG
+1244 IWSIWHELEPEDG
-1257 AVIPYGAPLPGTQY
+1257 VVIPYGAPLPATQY

-1301 VDGEVVQTDFMTIET
+1301 VDGEVVQTDFINIET

-1331 YYRHDGRLIFAG
+1331 YYRDDGRLIFAG

-1365 MNVANVQDLAVI
+1365 MTVANVQDLAVI
-1377 DFNDPITGDVGLAL
+1377 DFNDPISGDVGLAL

-1415 ASHLPQRFVVLE
+1415 ASHLPQRFVPLE
-1427 RFPLSANGKK
+1427 RFPLTANGKK

-1443 AMLTAATESPRTVAA
+1443 AMLTAASESPRTVAA
-1458 SVAAPFGSSREPQTP
+1458 SVAAPFGSSRESQTT
-1473 SLTPEKTAPWQSIVD
+1473 SLTPEKMAPWQSIVD

>member
-23 GDAAHLYVEF
+23 GDAAHLYIEF

-67 SVGELNEFHALQVQD
+67 SVSELNEFHALQVLD

-93 KLRVMREQ
+93 KLRIMRER

-109 NQGQGAEFVLTR
+109 NQGQGAEFVLTQ

-139 AQSFRLMIDVLVA
+139 AQSFRLMIEALVA

-158 SDARSAPFIAFQ
+158 SDARSAPFAEFQ
-170 RQMATAAQQALVAR
+170 RQMTTSAQQALAAR
-184 DRRYWQAL
+184 DRRYWRAL

-205 EPVYS
+205 DPVNPDS
-210 DTAAVHTERLAF
+210 AAVHTERLAF
-222 ELTAQQRA
+222 ELSAQQRA

-247 LGAFNVLL
+247 LGAFNALL

-265 INVPLFYRPQEF
+265 INVPLFYRPQGF

-282 DFATLTLFSANCAP
+282 DFANLTLFSANCAP

-334 ALQTS
+334 SLQTS

-346 WDIGGDLYAQ
+346 WDIGGDLYSQ

-363 DMAWACSQGAHVLL
+363 DMVWACSQGAHVLL

-416 ELAEHPERV
+416 ELAERAERV
-425 LQPGIVEVPSIEVTS
+425 LQPCTIKATS
-440 IDGTSVETTS
+440 IETTS

-482 VAMQDFRIYRGT
+482 VAMQDFRVYRGT

-516 HIDDTTLTQWVS
+516 RIDDTTLTQWVS

-533 NWQLC
+533 NWQHC
-538 DLRDRSRPQALS
+538 DLRDVSRAQALC
-550 QAEALIEQASHSR
+550 QAEALIEQVSHSR

-571 KVWLVSLPEAEADTL
+571 KIWLVSLPEAEPDTL
-586 AADAFHHIVLTSFDA
+586 AADAFRHIVLTSFDA

-619 HPKPVA
+619 QPKPVA
-625 APPALD
+625 APPACG
-631 ATSEVPAKPLSQ
+631 AASEVPAKPLSQ
-643 QSTTQQHATQQNTT
+643 QSTTQQH
-657 QAHITPQQEANA
+657 ITPKQKANA

-674 AYWREKLASVTEPMA
+674 AYWREKLGSVTEPMA
-689 LPWQAPLHT
+689 LPWQAQLHT
-698 LYQPRYARESI
+698 LYQPRYARESV
-709 TLSCDETRALLKLA
+709 TLSRDETRALLKLA
-723 ATERLFPNSV
+723 ASERLFPNSV
-733 LTTLVMHTLAN
+733 LTTLAMHTLAN
-744 WCPNMPLC
+744 WCPGTPLC

-778 LDDTDFATQARRVQR
+778 LDKADFATQARRVQR

-862 YDAHKNLVISADYVT
+862 YDVHKNLVISADYVT
-877 QALSQAQVAAWLSSC
+877 QALSHAQVAAWLTSC

-917 YYRNSHRNSHRNAVD
+917 Y
-932 HRNTVDKD
+932 HRNTEDSD
-940 DGTAPFLATLAER
+940 DGTAPFLTTLAER
-953 LWDTPSHRTAL
+953 LWDTPSQRTAL

-977 VQVANMMAHLQA
+977 EQVANMMAHLQA

-1033 KAYLLSHCRPALV
+1033 KTYLLSHCQPALV
-1046 IVTSDDVENAE
+1046 IVASDDVENVE

-1109 LNNRATANV
+1109 LNNHATANV
-1118 LHHTLAAW
+1118 LHHTLATW

-1170 LHWNTLVERHGV
+1170 LHWNTLVERHSV

-1244 IWSIWHELEAEDG
+1244 IWSIWHELEPEDG
-1257 AVIPYGAPLPGTQY
+1257 VVIPYGAPLPGTQY

-1281 PQGVVGRIVTAGV
+1281 PQGVVGRIATAGV

-1301 VDGEVVQTDFMTIET
+1301 VDGEVVQTDFIDIET

-1331 YYRHDGRLIFAG
+1331 YYRDDGRLIFAG

-1365 MNVANVQDLAVI
+1365 MTVANVQDLAVI
-1377 DFNDPITGDVGLAL
+1377 DFNDPISGDVGLAL
-1391 FYVPVDGAVKNA
+1391 FYVPVDGAAKNA
-1403 AQWRDIVGQRLP
+1403 AQWRDIMGQRLP
-1415 ASHLPQRFVVLE
+1415 ASHLPQRFVPLD

-1443 AMLTAATESPRTVAA
+1443 AMLTAANESPRNAAANVTV
-1458 SVAAPFGSSREPQTP
+1458 PFGESQTT
-1473 SLTPEKTAPWQSIVD
+1473 SLTPEKTASWQSIVD

-1503 HAEFIQAGLM
+1503 HAEFIQVGLM

-1529 KSVQPRQLL
+1529 KSVEPRQLL

>member
-23 GDAAHLYVEF
+23 GDAAHLYIEF

-67 SVGELNEFHALQVQD
+67 SVGELNEFHALQVLD
-82 WRALDAADCDE
+82 WRVLDAADCDE
-93 KLRVMREQ
+93 KLRIMREQ

-139 AQSFRLMIDVLVA
+139 AQSFRLMIEALVT

-158 SDARSAPFIAFQ
+158 SDARSAPFTEFQ
-170 RQMATAAQQALVAR
+170 RQMTTSAQQALAAR
-184 DRRYWQAL
+184 DRRYWRAL

-205 EPVYS
+205 DPVNPDS
-210 DTAAVHTERLAF
+210 AAVHTERLAF
-222 ELTAQQRA
+222 ELSAQQRA

-247 LGAFNVLL
+247 LGAFNALL

-265 INVPLFYRPQEF
+265 INVPLFYRPQGF

-282 DFATLTLFSANCAP
+282 DFANLTLFSANCAP

-303 FEQTQ
+303 FEQAQ

-334 ALQTS
+334 SLQTS

-346 WDIGGDLYAQ
+346 WDIGGDLYSQ

-363 DMAWACSQGAHVLL
+363 DMVWACSQGAHVLL

-416 ELAEHPERV
+416 ELAERPERV
-425 LQPGIVEVPSIEVTS
+425 LQPCTIKATS
-440 IDGTSVETTS
+440 IETTS

-482 VAMQDFRIYRGT
+482 VAMQDFRVYRGT

-516 HIDDTTLTQWVS
+516 RIDDATLTQWVS

-533 NWQLC
+533 NWQHC
-538 DLRDRSRPQALS
+538 DLRDRSRAQALS
-550 QAEALIEQASHSR
+550 LAEALIEQVSHSR
-563 HDLSRSPW
+563 HDLSCSPW
-571 KVWLVSLPEAEADTL
+571 KVWLVSLPEAEPDML
-586 AADAFHHIVLTSFDA
+586 AADAFRHIVLTSFDA

-610 YLLARLLEN
+610 YLLARMLEN
-619 HPKPVA
+619 HLKPVA
-625 APPALD
+625 APPAWG
-631 ATSEVPAKPLSQ
+631 AMSEVPAKPLSQ
-643 QSTTQQHATQQNTT
+643 QHTTQQNVTQ
-657 QAHITPQQEANA
+657 QQEANA
-669 REMAQ
+669 RETAQ
-674 AYWREKLASVTEPMA
+674 AYWREKLGSVTEPMT

-698 LYQPRYARESI
+698 LYQPRYARESV
-709 TLSCDETRALLKLA
+709 TLSRDETRALLKLA
-723 ATERLFPNSV
+723 ASERLFPNSV
-733 LTTLVMHTLAN
+733 LTTLAMHTLAN
-744 WCPNMPLC
+744 WCPGTPLC

-778 LDDTDFATQARRVQR
+778 LDEADFATQARRVQR
-793 DVAEGMAHLAFS
+793 DVAEGIAHLAFS

-817 PARTMPLPVVIT
+817 PARTLPLPVVIT

-877 QALSQAQVAAWLSSC
+877 QALSQAQVAAWLTSC
-892 KRAAQSMIERQ
+892 KRAALSMIERQ

-917 YYRNSHRNSHRNAVD
+917 Y
-932 HRNTVDKD
+932 HRNTEDSD
-940 DGTAPFLATLAER
+940 DGTAPFLTTLAER
-953 LWDTPSHRTAL
+953 LWDMPSQRTAL
-964 FCGEQRWSYQQLG
+964 FCGEQRWTYQQLG
-977 VQVANMMAHLQA
+977 EQVANMMTHLQA

-1033 KAYLLSHCRPALV
+1033 KTYLLSHCQPALV
-1046 IVTSDDVENAE
+1046 IVASDDVENVE

-1076 LPSQE
+1076 LPSQK

-1109 LNNRATANV
+1109 LNNHATANV
-1118 LHHTLAAW
+1118 LHHTLATW

-1170 LHWNTLVERHGV
+1170 LHWNTLVERHSV

-1244 IWSIWHELEAEDG
+1244 IWSIWHELEPEDG
-1257 AVIPYGAPLPGTQY
+1257 VVIPYGAPLPGTQY

-1301 VDGEVVQTDFMTIET
+1301 VDGEVVQTDFITIET

-1391 FYVPVDGAVKNA
+1391 FYVSVDGAVKNA

-1415 ASHLPQRFVVLE
+1415 ASHLPQRFVPLE

-1443 AMLTAATESPRTVAA
+1443 AMLTAANESPRNAA
-1458 SVAAPFGSSREPQTP
+1458 ANVAAPLESSRESQTT

-1503 HAEFIQAGLM
+1503 HAEFVQAGLM
-1513 PSHVKAVAEKL
+1513 SSHVKAVAEKL

>member
-16 QSTTPRA
+16 QSTTQRT
-23 GDAAHLYVEF
+23 GDAAHLYIEF
-33 EGKGIDE
+33 EGQGIDE

-67 SVGELNEFHALQVQD
+67 SVSELNEFHALQVLD

-93 KLRVMREQ
+93 KLRIMRER

-109 NQGQGAEFVLTR
+109 NQGQGAEFVLTQ

-139 AQSFRLMIDVLVA
+139 AQSFRLMIEALVA

-158 SDARSAPFIAFQ
+158 SDARSAPFAEFQ
-170 RQMATAAQQALVAR
+170 RQMTTSAQQALAAR
-184 DRRYWQAL
+184 DRRYWRAL
-192 QSTIAPAPKLPER
+192 QSTIAPAPKLPKR
-205 EPVYS
+205 DPVNPDS
-210 DTAAVHTERLAF
+210 AAVHTERLAF
-222 ELTAQQRA
+222 ELSAQQRA

-247 LGAFNVLL
+247 LGAFNALL

-282 DFATLTLFSANCAP
+282 DFANLTLFGANCAP
-296 NVPLLTL
+296 NVPLLKL

-334 ALQTS
+334 SLQTS

-346 WDIGGDLYAQ
+346 WDIGGDLYSQ

-363 DMAWACSQGAHVLL
+363 DMVWACSQGAHVLL

-416 ELAEHPERV
+416 ELAERPERV
-425 LQPGIVEVPSIEVTS
+425 LQPCTIKATS
-440 IDGTSVETTS
+440 IETTS

-502 RLVELVDTLPVLRT
+502 RLAELVDTLPVLRT
-516 HIDDTTLTQWVS
+516 RIDDTTLTQWVS

-533 NWQLC
+533 NWQHC
-538 DLRDRSRPQALS
+538 DLRDRSRAQALS
-550 QAEALIEQASHSR
+550 LAEALIEQVSHSR
-563 HDLSRSPW
+563 HDLSCSPW
-571 KVWLVSLPEAEADTL
+571 KVWLVSLPEAEPDTL
-586 AADAFHHIVLTSFDA
+586 ATDAFRHIVLTSFDA

-610 YLLARLLEN
+610 YLLARMLEN

-625 APPALD
+625 APPAWG
-631 ATSEVPAKPLSQ
+631 AMSEVPAKPLSQ
-643 QSTTQQHATQQNTT
+643 QHTTQQNVTQ
-657 QAHITPQQEANA
+657 QQEANA
-669 REMAQ
+669 RETAQ
-674 AYWREKLASVTEPMA
+674 AYWREKLGSVAEPMA

-698 LYQPRYARESI
+698 LYQPRYARESV
-709 TLSCDETRALLKLA
+709 TLSRDETRALLKLA
-723 ATERLFPNSV
+723 ASERLFPNSV
-733 LTTLVMHTLAN
+733 LTTLAMHTLAN
-744 WCPNMPLC
+744 WCPGTPLC
-752 IGLPVAPPPQAG
+752 IGLPVAPPPLAG

-778 LDDTDFATQARRVQR
+778 LDEADFATQARRVQR

-877 QALSQAQVAAWLSSC
+877 QALSQAQVAAWLTSC
-892 KRAAQSMIERQ
+892 KRAALSMIERQ

-917 YYRNSHRNSHRNAVD
+917 Y
-932 HRNTVDKD
+932 HRNTEDSD
-940 DGTAPFLATLAER
+940 DGTAPFLTTLAER
-953 LWDTPSHRTAL
+953 LWDMPSQRTAL
-964 FCGEQRWSYQQLG
+964 FCGEQRWTYQQLG
-977 VQVANMMAHLQA
+977 EQVAIMMAHLQA

-1033 KAYLLSHCRPALV
+1033 KMYLLSHCQPALV

-1118 LHHTLAAW
+1118 LHHTLATW

-1170 LHWNTLVERHGV
+1170 LHWNTLVERHSV

-1244 IWSIWHELEAEDG
+1244 IWSIWHELEPEDG
-1257 AVIPYGAPLPGTQY
+1257 VVIPYGAPLPATQY

-1301 VDGEVVQTDFMTIET
+1301 VDGEVVQTDFIDIET

-1331 YYRHDGRLIFAG
+1331 YYRDDGRLIFAG

-1365 MNVANVQDLAVI
+1365 MTVANVQDLAVI
-1377 DFNDPITGDVGLAL
+1377 DFNDPISGDVGLAL

-1415 ASHLPQRFVVLE
+1415 ASHLPQRFVQLD

-1443 AMLTAATESPRTVAA
+1443 AMLTAASESPCTVAA
-1458 SVAAPFGSSREPQTP
+1458 SVAAPFGASRESQTTSP
-1473 SLTPEKTAPWQSIVD
+1473 TPEKTAPWQSIVD

-1538 GCKNAGQVSKL
+1538 SCKNAGQVSKL

>member
-23 GDAAHLYVEF
+23 GDAAHLYIEF

-67 SVGELNEFHALQVQD
+67 SVGELNEFHALRVLD

-93 KLRVMREQ
+93 RLRVMREQ

-139 AQSFRLMIDVLVA
+139 AQSFRLMIEALVA

-158 SDARSAPFIAFQ
+158 SDVRNAPFAEFQ
-170 RQMATAAQQALVAR
+170 HQMTTSAQQALAAR

-205 EPVYS
+205 DPVNP

-222 ELTAQQRA
+222 ELSAQQRA

-247 LGAFNVLL
+247 LGAFNALL

-265 INVPLFYRPQEF
+265 INMPLFYRPQGF

-282 DFATLTLFSANCAP
+282 DFANLTLFSANCAP

-334 ALQTS
+334 SLQTS

-346 WDIGGDLYAQ
+346 WDIGGDLYSQ

-363 DMAWACSQGAHVLL
+363 DMVWACSQGAHVLL

-409 RYVALLS
+409 HYVALLS
-416 ELAEHPERV
+416 ELAERAERV
-425 LQPGIVEVPSIEVTS
+425 LQPCTIKATS
-440 IDGTSVETTS
+440 IETTS

-516 HIDDTTLTQWVS
+516 RIDDTTLTQWVS

-533 NWQLC
+533 NWQHY
-538 DLRDRSRPQALS
+538 DLRDVSRPQALS
-550 QAEALIEQASHSR
+550 QAEALIEQVSHSR

-571 KVWLVSLPEAEADTL
+571 KIWLVSLPEAEPDTL
-586 AADAFHHIVLTSFDA
+586 AADAFRHIVLTSFDA

-619 HPKPVA
+619 HPKPVT
-625 APPALD
+625 APPALG

-643 QSTTQQHATQQNTT
+643 QSTTQQH
-657 QAHITPQQEANA
+657 ITPKQKANA

-698 LYQPRYARESI
+698 LYQPRYARECV
-709 TLSCDETRALLKLA
+709 TLSRDETRALLKLA
-723 ATERLFPNSV
+723 ASERLFPNSV

-744 WCPNMPLC
+744 WCPGSPLC

-778 LDDTDFATQARRVQR
+778 LDETDFATQARCVQR
-793 DVAEGMAHLAFS
+793 DVAEGMAHLEFS

-817 PARTMPLPVVIT
+817 PVRTMPLPVVIT

-877 QALSQAQVAAWLSSC
+877 QALSQAQVAAWLTSC
-892 KRAAQSMIERQ
+892 KRAALSMIERE

-917 YYRNSHRNSHRNAVD
+917 Y
-932 HRNTVDKD
+932 HRNTEDSD
-940 DGTAPFLATLAER
+940 DGTAPFLTTLAER
-953 LWDTPSHRTAL
+953 LWDMPSQRTAL

-977 VQVANMMAHLQA
+977 EQVANMMAHLQA

-1033 KAYLLSHCRPALV
+1033 KTYLLSHCQPALV
-1046 IVTSDDVENAE
+1046 IVASDDVENAE

-1170 LHWNTLVERHGV
+1170 LHWNTLVDRHSV

-1244 IWSIWHELEAEDG
+1244 IWSIWHELEPEDG
-1257 AVIPYGAPLPGTQY
+1257 VVIPYGAPLPATQY

-1331 YYRHDGRLIFAG
+1331 YYRDDGRIIFAG

-1365 MNVANVQDLAVI
+1365 MTVANVQDLAVI

-1391 FYVPVDGAVKNA
+1391 FYVSGDGAVKNA

-1415 ASHLPQRFVVLE
+1415 ASHLPQRFVPLE
-1427 RFPLSANGKK
+1427 RFPLTANGKK

-1443 AMLTAATESPRTVAA
+1443 AMLTAASESPRTVAA
-1458 SVAAPFGSSREPQTP
+1458 SVAAPFGSSRESQTT
-1473 SLTPEKTAPWQSIVD
+1473 SLTPEKMAPWQSIVD

-1538 GCKNAGQVSKL
+1538 GCKNADQVSKL

>member
-16 QSTTPRA
+16 QSTTQRT
-23 GDAAHLYVEF
+23 GDAAHLYIEF
-33 EGKGIDE
+33 EGQGIDE

-55 MLRVTVSEDGQW
+55 MLRVTVSENGQW
-67 SVGELNEFHALQVQD
+67 SVSELNEFHALQVLD
-82 WRALDAADCDE
+82 WRALDAADCD
-93 KLRVMREQ
+93 KRLRVMREQ

-121 LSDDRFRLH
+121 LSDNRFRLH

-139 AQSFRLMIDVLVA
+139 AQSFRLMIEALVA

-158 SDARSAPFIAFQ
+158 SDARSAPFAEFQ
-170 RQMATAAQQALVAR
+170 RQMTTSAQQALAAR
-184 DRRYWQAL
+184 DRRYWRAL

-205 EPVYS
+205 DPVNPDS
-210 DTAAVHTERLAF
+210 AAVHTERLAF
-222 ELTAQQRA
+222 EMSAQQRA

-247 LGAFNVLL
+247 LGAFNALL

-265 INVPLFYRPQEF
+265 INVPLFYHPQGF

-282 DFATLTLFSANCAP
+282 DFANLTLFSANCAP

-334 ALQTS
+334 SLQTS

-346 WDIGGDLYAQ
+346 WDIGGDLYSQ

-363 DMAWACSQGAHVLL
+363 DMVWACSQGAHVLL

-416 ELAEHPERV
+416 ELAERAERV
-425 LQPGIVEVPSIEVTS
+425 LQPCTIKATS
-440 IDGTSVETTS
+440 IETTS
-450 ASSSAQRPHQTPLN
+450 ASSSAQRPHQTLLN

-482 VAMQDFRIYRGT
+482 VAMQDFRVYRGT

-516 HIDDTTLTQWVS
+516 RIDDITLTQWVS

-533 NWQLC
+533 NWQHC
-538 DLRDRSRPQALS
+538 DLRDVSRAQALS
-550 QAEALIEQASHSR
+550 LAEALIEQVSHSR
-563 HDLSRSPW
+563 HDLSCSPW
-571 KVWLVSLPEAEADTL
+571 QVWLVSLPEAEPDTL
-586 AADAFHHIVLTSFDA
+586 ATDAFRHIVLTSFDA

-610 YLLARLLEN
+610 YLLARMLEN

-625 APPALD
+625 APPAWG
-631 ATSEVPAKPLSQ
+631 AMSEVPAKPLSQ
-643 QSTTQQHATQQNTT
+643 QHTTQQNVTQ
-657 QAHITPQQEANA
+657 QQEANA
-669 REMAQ
+669 RETAQ
-674 AYWREKLASVTEPMA
+674 AYWREKLGSVTEPMA

-698 LYQPRYARESI
+698 LYQPRYARECV
-709 TLSCDETRALLKLA
+709 TLSRDETRALLKLA
-723 ATERLFPNSV
+723 ASERLFPNSV

-744 WCPNMPLC
+744 WCPGSPLC

-778 LDDTDFATQARRVQR
+778 LDETDFATQARCVQR

-817 PARTMPLPVVIT
+817 PVRTMPMPVVIT

-877 QALSQAQVAAWLSSC
+877 QALSQAQVVAWLTSF
-892 KRAAQSMIERQ
+892 KRAALSMIERQ

-912 LDLSH
+912 LELSH
-917 YYRNSHRNSHRNAVD
+917 YHRNIVGA
-932 HRNTVDKD
+932 D
-940 DGTAPFLATLAER
+940 DVTAPFLATLAER
-953 LWDTPSHRTAL
+953 LWDMPSQRTAL

-977 VQVANMMAHLQA
+977 EQVANMIAHLQA

-1033 KAYLLSHCRPALV
+1033 KMYLLSHCQPALV
-1046 IVTSDDVENAE
+1046 IVASDDVENVE

-1071 LKAAR
+1071 LTAAR

-1081 VLRARSHSEAPA
+1081 VLRARSHSEATA

-1126 QVNERDV
+1126 QVNECDV

-1244 IWSIWHELEAEDG
+1244 IWSIWHELEPEDG

-1271 YVVNEQHQHC
+1271 YVVNEQLQHC

-1301 VDGEVVQTDFMTIET
+1301 VDGEVVQTDFITIET

-1331 YYRHDGRLIFAG
+1331 YYRDDGRLIFAG

-1365 MNVANVQDLAVI
+1365 MTVANVQDLAVI
-1377 DFNDPITGDVGLAL
+1377 DFNDPISGDVGLAL
-1391 FYVPVDGAVKNA
+1391 FYVPVDGAAKNA
-1403 AQWRDIVGQRLP
+1403 AQWRDIMGQRLP
-1415 ASHLPQRFVVLE
+1415 ASHLPQRFVPLE

-1443 AMLTAATESPRTVAA
+1443 AMLTAANESPRTVAA
-1458 SVAAPFGSSREPQTP
+1458 SVAAPFGSSRESQTT

-1503 HAEFIQAGLM
+1503 HAEFIQVGLM

-1529 KSVQPRQLL
+1529 KSVEPRQLL
-1538 GCKNAGQVSKL
+1538 SCKNAGQVSKL

>member
-23 GDAAHLYVEF
+23 GDAAHLYIEF

-67 SVGELNEFHALQVQD
+67 SVGELNEFHALQVLD
-82 WRALDAADCDE
+82 WRALDAADSD
-93 KLRVMREQ
+93 KRLRVMREQ

-109 NQGQGAEFVLTR
+109 NQGQGAEFVLTQ
-121 LSDDRFRLH
+121 LPDDRFRLH

-139 AQSFRLMIDVLVA
+139 AQSFRLMIEALVA

-158 SDARSAPFIAFQ
+158 SDARSAPFAEFQ
-170 RQMATAAQQALVAR
+170 HQMTTSAQQALAAR

-205 EPVYS
+205 DPVNP

-222 ELTAQQRA
+222 ELSAQQRA

-247 LGAFNVLL
+247 LGAFNALL

-265 INVPLFYRPQEF
+265 INVPLFYRPKGF

-282 DFATLTLFSANCAP
+282 DFANLTLFSANCAP

-334 ALQTS
+334 SLQTS

-346 WDIGGDLYAQ
+346 WDIGGDLYSQ

-363 DMAWACSQGAHVLL
+363 DMVWACSQGAHVLL

-416 ELAEHPERV
+416 ELAERAERV
-425 LQPGIVEVPSIEVTS
+425 LQPCTIKATSIET
-440 IDGTSVETTS
+440 IS

-482 VAMQDFRIYRGT
+482 VAMQDFRVYRGT

-516 HIDDTTLTQWVS
+516 RIDDITLTQWVS

-533 NWQLC
+533 NWQHC
-538 DLRDRSRPQALS
+538 DLRDVSRAQALS
-550 QAEALIEQASHSR
+550 LAEALIEQVSHSR

-571 KVWLVSLPEAEADTL
+571 KVWLVSLPEAEPDTL
-586 AADAFHHIVLTSFDA
+586 AADAFRHIVLTSFDA

-619 HPKPVA
+619 HPKPVT
-625 APPALD
+625 APPALG

-643 QSTTQQHATQQNTT
+643 QSTTQQH
-657 QAHITPQQEANA
+657 ITPKQKANA
-669 REMAQ
+669 RETAQ
-674 AYWREKLASVTEPMA
+674 AYWREKLGSVTEPMA

-698 LYQPRYARESI
+698 LYQPRYARESV
-709 TLSCDETRALLKLA
+709 TLSRDETRALLKLA
-723 ATERLFPNSV
+723 ASERLFPNSV
-733 LTTLVMHTLAN
+733 LTTLAMHTLAN
-744 WCPNMPLC
+744 WCPGTPLC
-752 IGLPVAPPPQAG
+752 IGLPVAPPPLAG

-778 LDDTDFATQARRVQR
+778 LDEADFATQARRVQR

-877 QALSQAQVAAWLSSC
+877 QALSQAQVAAWLTSC
-892 KRAAQSMIERQ
+892 KRAALSMIERQ
-903 SLQWVSREA
+903 SLQWVSGEA

-917 YYRNSHRNSHRNAVD
+917 Y
-932 HRNTVDKD
+932 HRNTEDSD
-940 DGTAPFLATLAER
+940 DGTAPFLTTLAER
-953 LWDTPSHRTAL
+953 LWDMPSQRTAL

-977 VQVANMMAHLQA
+977 EQVANMMAHLQA

-1033 KAYLLSHCRPALV
+1033 KMYLLSHCQPALV
-1046 IVTSDDVENAE
+1046 IVASDDVENVE

-1071 LKAAR
+1071 LTAAR

-1081 VLRARSHSEAPA
+1081 VLRARSHSEATA

-1126 QVNERDV
+1126 QVNECDV

-1294 NLSLGYL
+1294 NLSMGYL
-1301 VDGEVVQTDFMTIET
+1301 VDGEVVQTDFIDIET

-1331 YYRHDGRLIFAG
+1331 YYRDDGRLIFAG

-1391 FYVPVDGAVKNA
+1391 FYISGDGAAKNA
-1403 AQWRDIVGQRLP
+1403 AQWRDIMGQRLP
-1415 ASHLPQRFVVLE
+1415 ASHLPQRFVPLE

-1443 AMLTAATESPRTVAA
+1443 AMLTAANESPRTVAA
-1458 SVAAPFGSSREPQTP
+1458 SVAAPFESSRESQTT

-1503 HAEFIQAGLM
+1503 HAEFIQVGLM

-1529 KSVQPRQLL
+1529 KSVEPRQLL
-1538 GCKNAGQVSKL
+1538 SCKNAGQVSKL